1 MADRFPL
8 IVNEVSR
15 KIEEIVAGDK
25 LELTGNGIII
35 SGDAGAGKYLKSDGS
50 TVFWEAPGDVYLDQ
64 SQTVTNKTFESCVI
78 NGNVNTI
85 ANIPNTAL
93 VNSGITING
102 ATIALGGV
110 ITTPNDDT
118 KFSISAIDGIDAT
131 EKNIRLTGTDGTT
144 TSDVIL
150 KQGTNVTLTR
160 NQNEI
165 VITSS
170 YVDTDTITSIQAA
183 SGGAAQTGIIS
194 IAGTGSTTVSQDIST
209 KTITINSSYVDT
221 VTRLRSG
228 TGNVFNSGDFT
239 FLQGGATTLAQSVDG
254 NGDPTITI
262 SSSDTVTRIK
272 GGGTGTLTS
281 GDITISGG
289 TNTTVSQAGSTVTI
303 DSTDTNTVTKVA
315 ANSEPLGSGD
325 FRIIP
330 AGATSISTAVNNG
343 VKEITIS
350 SVNTDSGAAATAS
363 LGVQKVGNDFR
374 LKNGGNLTGNTL
386 VKWDSGNN
394 QLANSLIS
402 DNGSAVTVGGDLVV
416 TGTQTILETATL
428 IVEDNQIE
436 LRKGN
441 SLTGADGGV
450 QVNRTTDAQGSVITY
465 QALQWYESGGYW
477 RAWDGSVEKRFVTEN
492 DTQTLTNKT
501 LSSPILSAPT
511 LGAATATSIN
521 GLEITSTA
529 SATLDLAANKTL
541 DVNRDLVL
549 TSDDNANAVNI
560 NFRNGGDVAF
570 KSDTLASFSSTT
582 STQLRGLIS
591 DTTGTSKLVFQTSPF
606 IETSIQTGSSTFGL
620 LNATATTIN
629 FAGAATA
636 INIGSSTG
644 TTTIAHDTV
653 LSKDLTVGT
662 TSSDTIL
669 LNGTVNIENADLSIR
684 GLATDPIRV
693 GRGNGAVAS
702 NTGVGTRVLNS
713 ASSAAFNTAFGFE
726 SLFTANSGSS
736 NTAVGYYALRST
748 GTGDDNTAVGSNSML
763 GNLGGEKNT
772 ALGCQSLASATE
784 SDANI
789 AIGHYAGY
797 GQIAGTG
804 NVIIGP
810 ADDENSTNVTYV
822 LPSSG
827 GSRQLIIGSGT
838 VAWIRGDSTGKV
850 TIENNAEVGGDL
862 LLKGSLTVDGTTT
875 TVNTNILSVD
885 DKEIN
890 LGDVIAQTFTAAC
903 TNGSNTISNV
913 FPTSELIPGL
923 EVVSST
929 AGISVPI
936 GTVISTITG
945 NVITLSNSVTGAG
958 NATFTTQGADDSSAN
973 GGGIRLKGDTDKR
986 IFYDNSRTD
995 KYWVMTE
1002 NLELGFNKKFVIN
1015 NQLVLDTTTLG
1026 GTVLNSS
1033 LTSVGTLNGL
1043 AVDGAISLGGVV
1055 TEKVFNS
1062 YSTSLGASAGTLT
1075 VNIAGAN
1082 TLLGTPTSNAITTWA
1097 FTGVGLS
1104 NGQSK
1109 TLTLVLDAN
1118 TAATY
1123 GDACTVDGVAISTG
1137 VQWSGGS
1144 PPVATSNTDI
1154 LTFVLIRD
1162 NSGVTKVF
1170 GQGNTDFS

>member
-50 TVFWEAPGDVYLDQ
+50 TVFWESPGDVYLTQ
-64 SQTVTNKTFESCVI
+64 SQTVTNKTFEQCVI
-78 NGNVNTI
+78 NGNDNTV
-85 ANIPNTAL
+85 ANLPNTAL

-118 KFSISAIDGIDAT
+118 KFSLSAVDGIDAT
-131 EKNIRLTGTDGTT
+131 EKNIRITGTDTS

-150 KQGTNVTLTR
+150 KQGNNVTLTR

-170 YVDTDTITSIQAA
+170 YVDTDTVTSIQAA
-183 SGGAAQTGIIS
+183 SGGAAQTGVIS
-194 IAGTGSTTVSQDIST
+194 IAGTGSTIVSQDTST

-221 VTRLRSG
+221 ITRLRAG

-254 NGDPTITI
+254 NGDPTITV
-262 SSSDTVTRIK
+262 SSTDTVTRIK
-272 GGGTGTLTS
+272 GGGAGTLTS
-281 GDITISGG
+281 GDITITGG
-289 TNTTVSQAGSTVTI
+289 ANTTVSQAGTTVTVE
-303 DSTDTNTVTKVA
+303 STDTNTVTQVA
-315 ANSEPLGSGD
+315 ANSEALNSGD
-325 FRIIP
+325 FRILP

-363 LGVQKVGNDFR
+363 LGIQKSNNDFR

-394 QLANSLIS
+394 QLANSLVS
-402 DNGSAVTVGGDLVV
+402 DNGSAVTIGGDLVV

-436 LRKGN
+436 LRKGQ

-450 QVNRTTDAQGSVITY
+450 QVNRTTDTQGSVITY
-465 QALQWYESGGYW
+465 NALQWYESGAYW
-477 RAWDGSVEKRFVTEN
+477 RSWDGSVEKRFVTET

-529 SATLDLAANKTL
+529 SAVLDIAADKTL
-541 DVNRDLVL
+541 DVNRDIVL
-549 TSDDNANAVNI
+549 TSDDNANAVNV
-560 NFRNGGDVAF
+560 NFRNGGDVAY

-582 STQLRGLIS
+582 STQVRGLVS
-591 DTTGTSKLVFQTSPF
+591 DTTGTGKLVFQTSPF
-606 IETSIQTGSSTFGL
+606 IETAIQTGSATFGL
-620 LNATATTIN
+620 INATATTIN

-636 INIGSSTG
+636 INIGASTG
-644 TTTIAHDTV
+644 TTTIAHDVV
-653 LSKDLTVGT
+653 LSKDLTVGG
-662 TSSDTIL
+662 TSADTIL

-684 GLATDPIRV
+684 GTATDPMRI
-693 GRGNGAVAS
+693 GRGNGAVSS

-713 ASSAAFNTAFGFE
+713 ASSAAFNTGFGFE
-726 SLFTANSGSS
+726 TLFTANSGSR

-748 GTGDDNTAVGSNSML
+748 GTGDDNVAVGSNAML

-772 ALGCQSLASATE
+772 AIGCQSFASAN
-784 SDANI
+784 AGVGNL
-789 AIGHYAGY
+789 AIGHYDGY

-810 ADDENSTNVTYV
+810 ADDENSTNATYV

-827 GSRQLIIGSGT
+827 GSRQLVIGSGT

-885 DKEIN
+885 DKEIT

-903 TNGSNTISNV
+903 TNGSNTISAV
-913 FPTSELIPGL
+913 FPTAELIPGL

-929 AGISVPI
+929 AGISVPG

-945 NVITLSNSVTGAG
+945 DIITLSNSVTGAG
-958 NATFTTQGADDSSAN
+958 TATFTTQGADNSSADQ
-973 GGGIRLKGDTDKR
+973 GGIRLKGTTDKR
-986 IFYDNSRTD
+986 IYYDNSRAD

-1002 NLELGFNKKFVIN
+1002 NLELAFNKKLVIN
-1015 NQLVLDTTTLG
+1015 NQLALSTTTLG
-1026 GTVLNSS
+1026 STVINSS
-1033 LTSVGTLNGL
+1033 LTSVGTLTGL
-1043 AVDGAISLGGVV
+1043 TVDGAISLGGVV

-1097 FTGVGLS
+1097 FTGVGLT

>member
-50 TVFWEAPGDVYLDQ
+50 TVFWESPGDVYLTQ
-64 SQTVTNKTFESCVI
+64 SQTVTNKTFEQCVI
-78 NGNVNTI
+78 NGNDNTV
-85 ANIPNTAL
+85 ANLPNTAL

-110 ITTPNDDT
+110 VTTPNDDT
-118 KFSISAIDGIDAT
+118 KFSLSAVDGIDAT
-131 EKNIRLTGTDGTT
+131 EKNIRITGTDSSS
-144 TSDVIL
+144 SDVIL
-150 KQGTNVTLTR
+150 KQGNNVTLTR
-160 NQNEI
+160 NSNEI

-170 YVDTDTITSIQAA
+170 YVDTDTVTSIQAA
-183 SGGAAQTGIIS
+183 SGGAAQTGVIS
-194 IAGTGSTTVSQDIST
+194 IAGTGSTIVSQDTST

-221 VTRLRSG
+221 VTRLRAG

-254 NGDPTITI
+254 NGDPTITV
-262 SSSDTVTRIK
+262 SSTDTVTRIK
-272 GGGTGTLTS
+272 GGGAGTLTS
-281 GDITISGG
+281 GDITITGG
-289 TNTTVSQAGSTVTI
+289 ANTTVSQAGNTVTVE
-303 DSTDTNTVTKVA
+303 STDTNTVTQVA
-315 ANSEPLGSGD
+315 ANSEALNSGD
-325 FRIIP
+325 FRILP

-363 LGVQKVGNDFR
+363 LGIQKSNNDFR

-394 QLANSLIS
+394 QLANSLVS
-402 DNGSAVTVGGDLVV
+402 DNGSAVTIGGDLVV

-436 LRKGN
+436 LRKGQ

-450 QVNRTTDAQGSVITY
+450 QVNRTTDTQGSVITY
-465 QALQWYESGGYW
+465 NALQWYESGAYW
-477 RAWDGSVEKRFVTEN
+477 RSWDGSVEKRFVTET

-529 SATLDLAANKTL
+529 SAVLDIAADKTL
-541 DVNRDLVL
+541 DVNRDIVL
-549 TSDDNANAVNI
+549 TSDDNANAVNV
-560 NFRNGGDVAF
+560 NFRNGGDVAY

-582 STQLRGLIS
+582 STQVRGLVS
-591 DTTGTSKLVFQTSPF
+591 DTTGTGKLVFQTSPF
-606 IETSIQTGSSTFGL
+606 IETAIQTGSATFGL
-620 LNATATTIN
+620 VNATATTIN

-636 INIGSSTG
+636 INIGASTG
-644 TTTIAHDTV
+644 TTTIAHDVV
-653 LSKDLTVGT
+653 LSKDLTVGG
-662 TSSDTIL
+662 TSADTIL

-684 GLATDPIRV
+684 GTSNDPMRI
-693 GRGNGAVAS
+693 GRGNGAIAS

-713 ASSAAFNTAFGFE
+713 AGSAAFNTGFGFE
-726 SLFTANSGSS
+726 TLFTANSGSR

-748 GTGDDNTAVGSNSML
+748 GTGDDNVAVGSNAML

-772 ALGCQSLASATE
+772 AIGCQSFASAN
-784 SDANI
+784 AGVGNL

-810 ADDENSTNVTYV
+810 ADDENSTNATYV

-827 GSRQLIIGSGT
+827 GSRQLVIGSGT

-885 DKEIN
+885 DKEIT

-903 TNGSNTISNV
+903 TNGSNTISAV
-913 FPTSELIPGL
+913 FPTAELIPGL

-929 AGISVPI
+929 AGISVPG

-945 NVITLSNSVTGAG
+945 DIITLSNSVTGAG
-958 NATFTTQGADDSSAN
+958 TATFTTQGADNSSADQ
-973 GGGIRLKGDTDKR
+973 GGIRLKGTTDKR
-986 IFYDNSRTD
+986 IYYDNSRAD

-1002 NLELGFNKKFVIN
+1002 NLELAFNKKLVIN
-1015 NQLVLDTTTLG
+1015 NQLALSTTTLG
-1026 GTVLNSS
+1026 STIVNSS
-1033 LTSVGTLNGL
+1033 LTSVGTLTGL
-1043 AVDGAISLGGVV
+1043 TVDGAISLGGVV

-1097 FTGVGLS
+1097 FTGVGLT

>member
-50 TVFWEAPGDVYLDQ
+50 TVFWESPGDVYLTQ
-64 SQTVTNKTFESCVI
+64 SQTVTNKTFEQCVI
-78 NGNVNTI
+78 NGNDNTV
-85 ANIPNTAL
+85 ANLPNTAL

-110 ITTPNDDT
+110 VTTPNDDT
-118 KFSISAIDGIDAT
+118 KFSLSAVDGIDAT
-131 EKNIRLTGTDGTT
+131 EKNIRITGTD
-144 TSDVIL
+144 SSKFDVIL
-150 KQGTNVTLTR
+150 KQGNNVTLTR
-160 NQNEI
+160 NSNEI

-170 YVDTDTITSIQAA
+170 YVDTDTVTSIQLPVVV
-183 SGGAAQTGIIS
+183 QRKQ
-194 IAGTGSTTVSQDIST
+194 VSLVLLELDQQLYLKIHQQ

-221 VTRLRSG
+221 VTRLRAG

-254 NGDPTITI
+254 NGDPTITV
-262 SSSDTVTRIK
+262 SSTDTVTRIK
-272 GGGTGTLTS
+272 GGGAGTLTS
-281 GDITISGG
+281 GDITITGG
-289 TNTTVSQAGSTVTI
+289 ANTTVSQAGNTVTVE
-303 DSTDTNTVTKVA
+303 STDTNTVTQVA
-315 ANSEPLGSGD
+315 ANSEALNSGD
-325 FRIIP
+325 FRILP

-363 LGVQKVGNDFR
+363 LGIQKSNNDFR

-394 QLANSLIS
+394 QLANSLVS
-402 DNGSAVTVGGDLVV
+402 DNGSAVTIGGDLVV

-436 LRKGN
+436 LRKGQ

-450 QVNRTTDAQGSVITY
+450 QVNRTTDTQGSVITY
-465 QALQWYESGGYW
+465 NALQWYESGAYW
-477 RAWDGSVEKRFVTEN
+477 RSWDGSVEKRFVTET

-529 SATLDLAANKTL
+529 SAVLDIAADKTL
-541 DVNRDLVL
+541 DVNRDIVL
-549 TSDDNANAVNI
+549 TSDDNANAVNV
-560 NFRNGGDVAF
+560 NFRNGGDVAY

-582 STQLRGLIS
+582 STQVRGLVS
-591 DTTGTSKLVFQTSPF
+591 DTTGTGKLVFQTSPF
-606 IETSIQTGSSTFGL
+606 IETAIQTGSATFGL

-636 INIGSSTG
+636 INIGASTG
-644 TTTIAHDTV
+644 TTTIAHDVV
-653 LSKDLTVGT
+653 LSKDLTVGA
-662 TSSDTIL
+662 TSADTVL

-684 GLATDPIRV
+684 GTSNDPMRI
-693 GRGNGAVAS
+693 GRGNGATAS

-713 ASSAAFNTAFGFE
+713 AGSAAFNTGFGFE
-726 SLFTANSGSS
+726 TLFTANSGSR

-748 GTGDDNTAVGSNSML
+748 GTGDDNVAVGSNSML

-772 ALGCQSLASATE
+772 AIGCQSFASAN
-784 SDANI
+784 AGVGNL

-810 ADDENSTNVTYV
+810 ADDENSTNATYV

-827 GSRQLIIGSGT
+827 GSRQLVIGSGT

-850 TIENNAEVGGDL
+850 SIENNAEVGGDL

-885 DKEIN
+885 DKEIT

-903 TNGSNTISNV
+903 TNGSNTISAV
-913 FPTSELIPGL
+913 FPTAELIPGL

-929 AGISVPI
+929 AGISVPG

-945 NVITLSNSVTGAG
+945 DIITLSNSVTGAG
-958 NATFTTQGADDSSAN
+958 TATFTTQGADNSSADQ
-973 GGGIRLKGDTDKR
+973 GGIRLK
-986 IFYDNSRTD
+986 
-995 KYWVMTE
+995 
-1002 NLELGFNKKFVIN
+1002 ELQTREF
-1015 NQLVLDTTTLG
+1015 
-1026 GTVLNSS
+1026 
-1033 LTSVGTLNGL
+1033 
-1043 AVDGAISLGGVV
+1043 
-1055 TEKVFNS
+1055 
-1062 YSTSLGASAGTLT
+1062 
-1075 VNIAGAN
+1075 
-1082 TLLGTPTSNAITTWA
+1082 ITIT
-1097 FTGVGLS
+1097 
-1104 NGQSK
+1104 QE
-1109 TLTLVLDAN
+1109 
-1118 TAATY
+1118 
-1123 GDACTVDGVAISTG
+1123 
-1137 VQWSGGS
+1137 
-1144 PPVATSNTDI
+1144 
-1154 LTFVLIRD
+1154 R
-1162 NSGVTKVF
+1162 
-1170 GQGNTDFS
+1170 

>member
-50 TVFWEAPGDVYLDQ
+50 TVFWESPGDVYLTQ
-64 SQTVTNKTFESCVI
+64 SQTVTNKTFEQCVI
-78 NGNVNTI
+78 NGNDNTV
-85 ANIPNTAL
+85 ANLPNTAL

-118 KFSISAIDGIDAT
+118 KFSLSAVDGIDAT
-131 EKNIRLTGTDGTT
+131 EKNIRITGTDTS

-150 KQGTNVTLTR
+150 KQGNNVTLTR

-170 YVDTDTITSIQAA
+170 YVDTDTVTSIQAA
-183 SGGAAQTGIIS
+183 SGGAAQTGVIS
-194 IAGTGSTTVSQDIST
+194 IAGTGSTIVSQDTST

-221 VTRLRSG
+221 ITRLRAG

-254 NGDPTITI
+254 NGDPTITV
-262 SSSDTVTRIK
+262 SSTDTVTRIK
-272 GGGTGTLTS
+272 GGGAGTLTS
-281 GDITISGG
+281 GDITITGG
-289 TNTTVSQAGSTVTI
+289 ANTTVSQAGTTVTVE
-303 DSTDTNTVTKVA
+303 STDTNTVTQVA
-315 ANSEPLGSGD
+315 ANSEALNSGD
-325 FRIIP
+325 FRILP

-363 LGVQKVGNDFR
+363 LGIQKSNNDFR

-394 QLANSLIS
+394 QLANSLVS
-402 DNGSAVTVGGDLVV
+402 DNGSAVTIGGDLVV

-436 LRKGN
+436 LRKGQ

-450 QVNRTTDAQGSVITY
+450 QVNRTTDTQGSVITY
-465 QALQWYESGGYW
+465 NALQWYESGAYW
-477 RAWDGSVEKRFVTEN
+477 RSWDGSVEKRFVTET

-529 SATLDLAANKTL
+529 SAVLDIAADKTL
-541 DVNRDLVL
+541 DVNRDIVL
-549 TSDDNANAVNI
+549 TSDDNANAVNV
-560 NFRNGGDVAF
+560 NFRNGGDVAY

-582 STQLRGLIS
+582 STQVRGLVS
-591 DTTGTSKLVFQTSPF
+591 DTTGTGKLVFQTSPF
-606 IETSIQTGSSTFGL
+606 IETAIQTGSATFGL
-620 LNATATTIN
+620 INATATTIN

-636 INIGSSTG
+636 INIGASTG
-644 TTTIAHDTV
+644 TTTIAHDVV
-653 LSKDLTVGT
+653 LSKDLTVGG
-662 TSSDTIL
+662 TSADTIL

-684 GLATDPIRV
+684 GTATDPMRI
-693 GRGNGAVAS
+693 GRGNGAVSS

-713 ASSAAFNTAFGFE
+713 ASSAAFNTGFGFE
-726 SLFTANSGSS
+726 TLFTANSGSR

-748 GTGDDNTAVGSNSML
+748 GTGDDNVAVGSNAML

-772 ALGCQSLASATE
+772 AIGCQSFASAN
-784 SDANI
+784 AGVGNL

-810 ADDENSTNVTYV
+810 ADDENSTNATYV

-827 GSRQLIIGSGT
+827 GSRQLVIGSGT

-885 DKEIN
+885 DKEIT

-903 TNGSNTISNV
+903 TNGSNTISAV
-913 FPTSELIPGL
+913 FPTAELIPGL

-929 AGISVPI
+929 AGISVPG

-945 NVITLSNSVTGAG
+945 DIITLSNSVTGAG
-958 NATFTTQGADDSSAN
+958 TATFTTQGADNSSADQ
-973 GGGIRLKGDTDKR
+973 GGIRLKGTTDKR
-986 IFYDNSRTD
+986 IYYDNSRAD

-1002 NLELGFNKKFVIN
+1002 NLELAFNKKLVIN
-1015 NQLVLDTTTLG
+1015 NQLALSTTTLG
-1026 GTVLNSS
+1026 STVINSS
-1033 LTSVGTLNGL
+1033 LTSVGTLTGL
-1043 AVDGAISLGGVV
+1043 TVDGAISLGGVV

-1062 YSTSLGASAGTLT
+1062 YNTSLSPSAGTLT

-1097 FTGVGLS
+1097 FTGVGLT

>member
-50 TVFWEAPGDVYLDQ
+50 TVFWESPGDVYLTQ
-64 SQTVTNKTFESCVI
+64 SQTVTNKTFEQCVI
-78 NGNVNTI
+78 NGNDNTV
-85 ANIPNTAL
+85 ANLPNTAL

-110 ITTPNDDT
+110 VTTPNDDT
-118 KFSISAIDGIDAT
+118 KFSLSAVDGIDAT
-131 EKNIRLTGTDGTT
+131 EKNIRITGTDSSS
-144 TSDVIL
+144 SDVIL
-150 KQGTNVTLTR
+150 KQGNNVTLTR

-170 YVDTDTITSIQAA
+170 YVDTDTVTSIQAA
-183 SGGAAQTGIIS
+183 SGGAAQTGVIS
-194 IAGTGSTTVSQDIST
+194 IAGTGSTIVSQDTST

-221 VTRLRSG
+221 ITRLRAG

-254 NGDPTITI
+254 NGDPTITV
-262 SSSDTVTRIK
+262 SSTDTVTRIK
-272 GGGTGTLTS
+272 GGGAGTLTS
-281 GDITISGG
+281 GDITITGG
-289 TNTTVSQAGSTVTI
+289 TNTTVSQAGTTVTVE
-303 DSTDTNTVTKVA
+303 STDTNTVTQVA
-315 ANSEPLGSGD
+315 ANSEALNSGD
-325 FRIIP
+325 FRILP

-363 LGVQKVGNDFR
+363 LGIQKSNNDFR

-394 QLANSLIS
+394 QLANSLVS
-402 DNGSAVTVGGDLVV
+402 DNGSAVTIGGDLVV

-436 LRKGN
+436 LRKGQ

-450 QVNRTTDAQGSVITY
+450 QVNRTTDTQGSVITY
-465 QALQWYESGGYW
+465 NALQWYESGAYW
-477 RAWDGSVEKRFVTEN
+477 RSWDGSVEKRFVTET

-529 SATLDLAANKTL
+529 SAVLDIAADKTL
-541 DVNRDLVL
+541 DVNRDIVL
-549 TSDDNANAVNI
+549 TSDDNANAVNV
-560 NFRNGGDVAF
+560 NFRNGGDVAY

-582 STQLRGLIS
+582 STQVRGLVS
-591 DTTGTSKLVFQTSPF
+591 DTTGTGKLVFQTSPF
-606 IETSIQTGSSTFGL
+606 IETAIQTGSATFGL

-636 INIGSSTG
+636 INIGASTG
-644 TTTIAHDTV
+644 TTTIAHDVV
-653 LSKDLTVGT
+653 LSKDLTVGG
-662 TSSDTIL
+662 TSADTIL

-684 GLATDPIRV
+684 GTSNDPMRI
-693 GRGNGAVAS
+693 GRGNGAIAS

-713 ASSAAFNTAFGFE
+713 AGSAAFNTGFGFE
-726 SLFTANSGSS
+726 TLFTANSGSR

-748 GTGDDNTAVGSNSML
+748 GTGDDNVAVGSNSML

-772 ALGCQSLASATE
+772 AIGCQSFASAN
-784 SDANI
+784 AGVGNL

-810 ADDENSTNVTYV
+810 ADDENSTNATYV

-827 GSRQLIIGSGT
+827 GSRQLVIGSGT

-885 DKEIN
+885 DKEIT

-903 TNGSNTISNV
+903 TNGSNTISAV
-913 FPTSELIPGL
+913 FPTAELIPGL

-929 AGISVPI
+929 AGISVPG

-945 NVITLSNSVTGAG
+945 DIITLSNSVTGAG
-958 NATFTTQGADDSSAN
+958 TATFTTQGADNSSADQ
-973 GGGIRLKGDTDKR
+973 GGIRLKGTTDKR
-986 IFYDNSRTD
+986 IYYDNSRAD

-1002 NLELGFNKKFVIN
+1002 NLELAFNKKLVIN
-1015 NQLVLDTTTLG
+1015 NQLALSTTTLG
-1026 GTVLNSS
+1026 STVVNSS
-1033 LTSVGTLNGL
+1033 LTSVGTLTGL
-1043 AVDGAISLGGVV
+1043 TVDGAISLGGVV

-1097 FTGVGLS
+1097 FTGVGLT

>member
-50 TVFWEAPGDVYLDQ
+50 TVFWESPGDVYLTQ
-64 SQTVTNKTFESCVI
+64 SQTVTNKTFEQCVI
-78 NGNVNTI
+78 NGNNNTV

-102 ATIALGGV
+102 ATIALGGLV
-110 ITTPNDDT
+110 TTPNDDT
-118 KFSISAIDGIDAT
+118 KFSLSAVDGIDAT
-131 EKNIRLTGTDGTT
+131 EKNIRITGTDSSS
-144 TSDVIL
+144 SDVIL
-150 KQGTNVTLTR
+150 KQGNNVTLTR
-160 NQNEI
+160 NSNEI

-170 YVDTDTITSIQAA
+170 YVDTDTVTSIQAA

-194 IAGTGSTTVSQDIST
+194 IAGTGSTIVSQDTST

-254 NGDPTITI
+254 NGDPTITV
-262 SSSDTVTRIK
+262 SSTDTVTRIK
-272 GGGTGTLTS
+272 GGGAGTLTS
-281 GDITISGG
+281 GDITITGG
-289 TNTTVSQAGSTVTI
+289 TNTTVSQVGTTVTV
-303 DSTDTNTVTKVA
+303 DSTDTNTVTQVA
-315 ANSEPLGSGD
+315 ANSEALNSGD
-325 FRIIP
+325 FRILP

-363 LGVQKVGNDFR
+363 LGIQKTGNDFR

-394 QLANSLIS
+394 QLANSLVS
-402 DNGSAVTVGGDLVV
+402 DNGSAVTIGGDLVV

-436 LRKGN
+436 LRKGQ

-450 QVNRTTDAQGSVITY
+450 QVNRTTDTQGSVITY
-465 QALQWYESGGYW
+465 NALQWYESGAYW
-477 RAWDGSVEKRFVTEN
+477 RSWDGSVEKRFVTET

-529 SATLDLAANKTL
+529 SAVLDIAADKTL
-541 DVNRDLVL
+541 DVNRDIVL
-549 TSDDNANAVNI
+549 TSDDNANAVNV
-560 NFRNGGDVAF
+560 NFRNGGDVAY

-582 STQLRGLIS
+582 STQVRGLVS
-591 DTTGTSKLVFQTSPF
+591 DTTGTGKLVFQTSPF
-606 IETSIQTGSSTFGL
+606 IETAIQTGSATFGL
-620 LNATATTIN
+620 INATATTIN
-629 FAGAATA
+629 FGGAATA
-636 INIGSSTG
+636 INMGASTG
-644 TTTIAHDTV
+644 TTTIAHDVV
-653 LSKDLTVGT
+653 LSKDLTVGG
-662 TSSDTIL
+662 TSADTIL

-684 GLATDPIRV
+684 GTATDPMRI

-713 ASSAAFNTAFGFE
+713 ASSAAFNTGFGFE
-726 SLFTANSGSS
+726 TLFTANSGSR

-748 GTGDDNTAVGSNSML
+748 GTGDDNVAVGSNSML

-772 ALGCQSLASATE
+772 AIGCQSFASAN
-784 SDANI
+784 AGVGNL

-810 ADDENSTNVTYV
+810 ADDENSTNATYV

-827 GSRQLIIGSGT
+827 GSRQLVIGSGT

-850 TIENNAEVGGDL
+850 SIENNAEVGGDL

-885 DKEIN
+885 DKEIT

-903 TNGSNTISNV
+903 TNGSNTISAV
-913 FPTSELIPGL
+913 FPTAELIPGL

-929 AGISVPI
+929 AGISVPG

-945 NVITLSNSVTGAG
+945 DIITLSNSVTGAG
-958 NATFTTQGADDSSAN
+958 TATFTTQGADNSSADQ
-973 GGGIRLKGDTDKR
+973 GGIRLKGTTDKR
-986 IFYDNSRTD
+986 IYYDNSRAD

-1002 NLELGFNKKFVIN
+1002 NLELAFGKKLVIN
-1015 NQLVLDTTTLG
+1015 NQLALSTTTLG
-1026 GTVLNSS
+1026 STVVNSS
-1033 LTSVGTLNGL
+1033 LTSVGTLTGL
-1043 AVDGAISLGGVV
+1043 TVDGSISLGGVV

-1097 FTGVGLS
+1097 FTGVGLT

-1123 GDACTVDGVAISTG
+1123 GDACTCLLYT
-1137 VQWSGGS
+1137 S
-1144 PPVATSNTDI
+1144 PSP
-1154 LTFVLIRD
+1154 RD
-1162 NSGVTKVF
+1162 VEESRLAACA
-1170 GQGNTDFS
+1170 

>member
-50 TVFWEAPGDVYLDQ
+50 TVFWESPGDVYLTQ
-64 SQTVTNKTFESCVI
+64 SQTVTNKTFEQCVI
-78 NGNVNTI
+78 NGNDNTV
-85 ANIPNTAL
+85 ANLPNTAL

-118 KFSISAIDGIDAT
+118 KFSLSAVDGIDAT
-131 EKNIRLTGTDGTT
+131 EKNIRITGTDSSS
-144 TSDVIL
+144 SDVIL
-150 KQGTNVTLTR
+150 KQGNNVTLTR
-160 NQNEI
+160 NSNEI

-170 YVDTDTITSIQAA
+170 YVDTDTVTSIQAA
-183 SGGAAQTGIIS
+183 SGGAAQTGVIS
-194 IAGTGSTTVSQDIST
+194 IAGTGSTIVSQDTST

-221 VTRLRSG
+221 ITRLRAG

-254 NGDPTITI
+254 NGDPTITV
-262 SSSDTVTRIK
+262 SSTDTVTRIK
-272 GGGTGTLTS
+272 GGGAGTLTS
-281 GDITISGG
+281 GDITITGG
-289 TNTTVSQAGSTVTI
+289 ANTTVSQAGTTVTVE
-303 DSTDTNTVTKVA
+303 STDTNTVTQVA
-315 ANSEPLGSGD
+315 ANSEALNSGD
-325 FRIIP
+325 FRILP

-363 LGVQKVGNDFR
+363 LGIQKSNNDFR

-394 QLANSLIS
+394 QLANSLVS
-402 DNGSAVTVGGDLVV
+402 DNGSAVTIGGDLVV

-436 LRKGN
+436 LRKGQ

-450 QVNRTTDAQGSVITY
+450 QVNRTTDTQGSVITY
-465 QALQWYESGGYW
+465 NALQWYESGAYW
-477 RAWDGSVEKRFVTEN
+477 RSWDGSVEKRFVTET

-529 SATLDLAANKTL
+529 SAVLDIAANKTL
-541 DVNRDLVL
+541 DVNRDIVL
-549 TSDDNANAVNI
+549 TSDDNANAVNV
-560 NFRNGGDVAF
+560 NFRNGGDVAY

-582 STQLRGLIS
+582 STQVRGLVS
-591 DTTGTSKLVFQTSPF
+591 DTTGTGKLVFQTSPF
-606 IETSIQTGSSTFGL
+606 IETAIQTGSATFGL

-636 INIGSSTG
+636 INIGASTG
-644 TTTIAHDTV
+644 TTTIAHDVV
-653 LSKDLTVGT
+653 LSKDLTVGA
-662 TSSDTIL
+662 TSADTVL

-684 GLATDPIRV
+684 GTSNDPMRI
-693 GRGNGAVAS
+693 GRGNGATAS

-713 ASSAAFNTAFGFE
+713 AGSAAFNTGFGFE
-726 SLFTANSGSS
+726 TLFTANSGSR

-748 GTGDDNTAVGSNSML
+748 GTGDDNVAVGSNSML

-772 ALGCQSLASATE
+772 AIGCQSFASAN
-784 SDANI
+784 AGVGNL

-810 ADDENSTNVTYV
+810 ADDENSTNATYV

-827 GSRQLIIGSGT
+827 GSRQLVIGSGT

-850 TIENNAEVGGDL
+850 SIENNAEVGGDL

-885 DKEIN
+885 DKEIT

-903 TNGSNTISNV
+903 TNGSNTISAV
-913 FPTSELIPGL
+913 FPTAELIPGL
-923 EVVSST
+923 EVISST
-929 AGISVPI
+929 AGISVPG

-945 NVITLSNSVTGAG
+945 DIITLSNSVTGAG
-958 NATFTTQGADDSSAN
+958 TATFTTQGADNSSADQ
-973 GGGIRLKGDTDKR
+973 GGIRLKGTTDKR
-986 IFYDNSRTD
+986 IYYDNSRAD

-1002 NLELGFNKKFVIN
+1002 NLELAFNKKLVIN
-1015 NQLVLDTTTLG
+1015 NQLALSTTTLG
-1026 GTVLNSS
+1026 STVVNSS
-1033 LTSVGTLNGL
+1033 LTSVGTLTGL
-1043 AVDGAISLGGVV
+1043 TVDGSISLGGVV

-1097 FTGVGLS
+1097 FTGVGLT

>member
-50 TVFWEAPGDVYLDQ
+50 TVFWESPGDVYLTQ
-64 SQTVTNKTFESCVI
+64 SQTVTNKTFEQCVI
-78 NGNVNTI
+78 NGNDNTV
-85 ANIPNTAL
+85 ANLPNTAL

-110 ITTPNDDT
+110 VTTPNDDT
-118 KFSISAIDGIDAT
+118 KFSLSAVDGIDAT
-131 EKNIRLTGTDGTT
+131 EKNIRITGTDSSS
-144 TSDVIL
+144 SDVIL
-150 KQGTNVTLTR
+150 KQGNNVTLTR
-160 NQNEI
+160 NSNEI

-170 YVDTDTITSIQAA
+170 YVDTDTVTSIQAA
-183 SGGAAQTGIIS
+183 SGGAAQTGVIS
-194 IAGTGSTTVSQDIST
+194 IAGTGSTIVSQDTST

-221 VTRLRSG
+221 VTRLRAG

-254 NGDPTITI
+254 NGDPTITV
-262 SSSDTVTRIK
+262 SSTDTVTRIK
-272 GGGTGTLTS
+272 GGGAGTLTS
-281 GDITISGG
+281 GDITITGG
-289 TNTTVSQAGSTVTI
+289 ANTTVSQAGNTVTVE
-303 DSTDTNTVTKVA
+303 STDTNTVTQVA
-315 ANSEPLGSGD
+315 ANSEALNSGD
-325 FRIIP
+325 FRILP

-363 LGVQKVGNDFR
+363 LGIQKSNNDFR

-394 QLANSLIS
+394 QLANSLVS
-402 DNGSAVTVGGDLVV
+402 DNGSAVTIGGDLVV

-436 LRKGN
+436 LRKGQ

-450 QVNRTTDAQGSVITY
+450 QVNRTTDTQGSVITY
-465 QALQWYESGGYW
+465 NALQWYESGAYW
-477 RAWDGSVEKRFVTEN
+477 RSWDGSVEKRFVTET

-529 SATLDLAANKTL
+529 SAVLDIAADKTL
-541 DVNRDLVL
+541 DVNRDIVL
-549 TSDDNANAVNI
+549 TSDDNANAVNV
-560 NFRNGGDVAF
+560 NFRNGGDVAY

-582 STQLRGLIS
+582 STQVRGLVS
-591 DTTGTSKLVFQTSPF
+591 DTTGTGKLVFQTSPF
-606 IETSIQTGSSTFGL
+606 IETAIQTGSATFGL

-636 INIGSSTG
+636 INIGASTG
-644 TTTIAHDTV
+644 TTTIAHDVV
-653 LSKDLTVGT
+653 LSKDLTVGG
-662 TSSDTIL
+662 TSADTIL

-684 GLATDPIRV
+684 GTSNDPMRI
-693 GRGNGAVAS
+693 GRGNGAIAS

-713 ASSAAFNTAFGFE
+713 AGSAAFNTGLGFE
-726 SLFTANSGSS
+726 TLFTANSGSR

-748 GTGDDNTAVGSNSML
+748 GTGDDNVAVGSNAML

-772 ALGCQSLASATE
+772 AIGCQSFASAN
-784 SDANI
+784 AGVGNL

-810 ADDENSTNVTYV
+810 ADDENSTNATYV

-827 GSRQLIIGSGT
+827 GSRQLVIGSGT

-885 DKEIN
+885 DKEIT

-903 TNGSNTISNV
+903 TNGSNTISAV
-913 FPTSELIPGL
+913 FPTAELIPGL

-929 AGISVPI
+929 AGISVPG

-945 NVITLSNSVTGAG
+945 DIITLSNSVTGAG
-958 NATFTTQGADDSSAN
+958 TATFTTQGADNSSADQ
-973 GGGIRLKGDTDKR
+973 GGIRLKGTTDKR
-986 IFYDNSRTD
+986 IYYDNSRAD

-1002 NLELGFNKKFVIN
+1002 NLELAFNKKLVIN
-1015 NQLVLDTTTLG
+1015 NQLALSTTTLG
-1026 GTVLNSS
+1026 STIVNSS
-1033 LTSVGTLNGL
+1033 LTSVGTLTGL
-1043 AVDGAISLGGVV
+1043 TVDGAISLGGVV

-1097 FTGVGLS
+1097 FTGVGLT

>member
-50 TVFWEAPGDVYLDQ
+50 TVFWESPGDVYLTQ
-64 SQTVTNKTFESCVI
+64 SQTVTNKTFEQCVI
-78 NGNVNTI
+78 NGNDNTV
-85 ANIPNTAL
+85 ANLPNTAL

-110 ITTPNDDT
+110 VTTPNDDT
-118 KFSISAIDGIDAT
+118 KFSLSAVDGIDAT
-131 EKNIRLTGTDGTT
+131 EKNIRITGTDSSS
-144 TSDVIL
+144 SDVIL
-150 KQGTNVTLTR
+150 KQGNNVTLTR
-160 NQNEI
+160 NSNEI

-170 YVDTDTITSIQAA
+170 YVDTDTVTSIQAA
-183 SGGAAQTGIIS
+183 SGGAAQTGVIS
-194 IAGTGSTTVSQDIST
+194 IAGTGSTIVSQDTST

-221 VTRLRSG
+221 VTRLRAG

-254 NGDPTITI
+254 NGDPTITV
-262 SSSDTVTRIK
+262 SSTDTVTRIK
-272 GGGTGTLTS
+272 GGGAGTLTS
-281 GDITISGG
+281 GDITITGG
-289 TNTTVSQAGSTVTI
+289 ANTTVSQAGTTVTVE
-303 DSTDTNTVTKVA
+303 STDTNTVTQVA
-315 ANSEPLGSGD
+315 ANSEALNSGD
-325 FRIIP
+325 FRILP

-363 LGVQKVGNDFR
+363 LGIQKSNNDFR

-394 QLANSLIS
+394 QLANSLVS
-402 DNGSAVTVGGDLVV
+402 DNGSAVTIGGDLVV

-436 LRKGN
+436 LRKGQ

-450 QVNRTTDAQGSVITY
+450 QVNRTTDTQGSVITY
-465 QALQWYESGGYW
+465 NALQWYESGAYW
-477 RAWDGSVEKRFVTEN
+477 RSWDGSVEKRFVTET

-529 SATLDLAANKTL
+529 SAVLDIAANKTL
-541 DVNRDLVL
+541 DVNRDIVL
-549 TSDDNANAVNI
+549 TSDDNANAVNV
-560 NFRNGGDVAF
+560 NFRNGGDVAY

-582 STQLRGLIS
+582 STQVRGLVS
-591 DTTGTSKLVFQTSPF
+591 DTTGTGKLVFQTSPF
-606 IETSIQTGSSTFGL
+606 IETAIQTGSATFGL

-636 INIGSSTG
+636 INIGASTG
-644 TTTIAHDTV
+644 TTTIAHDVV
-653 LSKDLTVGT
+653 LSKDLTVGA
-662 TSSDTIL
+662 TSADTVL

-684 GLATDPIRV
+684 GTSNDPMRI
-693 GRGNGAVAS
+693 GRGNGATAS

-713 ASSAAFNTAFGFE
+713 AGSAAFNTGFGFE
-726 SLFTANSGSS
+726 TLFTANSGSR

-748 GTGDDNTAVGSNSML
+748 GTGDDNVAVGSNSML

-772 ALGCQSLASATE
+772 AIGCQSFASAN
-784 SDANI
+784 AGVGNL

-810 ADDENSTNVTYV
+810 ADDENSTNATYV

-827 GSRQLIIGSGT
+827 GSRQLVIGSGT

-850 TIENNAEVGGDL
+850 SIENNAEVGGDL

-885 DKEIN
+885 DKEIT

-903 TNGSNTISNV
+903 TNGSNTISAV
-913 FPTSELIPGL
+913 FPTAELIPGL

-929 AGISVPI
+929 AGISVPG

-945 NVITLSNSVTGAG
+945 DIITLSNSVTGAG
-958 NATFTTQGADDSSAN
+958 TATFTTQGADNSSADQ
-973 GGGIRLKGDTDKR
+973 GGIRLKGTTDKR
-986 IFYDNSRTD
+986 IYYDNSRAD

-1002 NLELGFNKKFVIN
+1002 NLELAFNKKLVIN
-1015 NQLVLDTTTLG
+1015 NQLALSTTTLG
-1026 GTVLNSS
+1026 STVVNSS
-1033 LTSVGTLNGL
+1033 LTSVGTLTGL
-1043 AVDGAISLGGVV
+1043 TVDGAISLGGVV

-1097 FTGVGLS
+1097 FTGVGLT

>member
-50 TVFWEAPGDVYLDQ
+50 TVFWESPGDVYLTQ
-64 SQTVTNKTFESCVI
+64 SQTVTNKTFEQCVI
-78 NGNVNTI
+78 NGNDNTV
-85 ANIPNTAL
+85 ANLPNTAL

-102 ATIALGGV
+102 ATIALGGLV
-110 ITTPNDDT
+110 TTPNDDT
-118 KFSISAIDGIDAT
+118 KFSLSAVDGIDAT
-131 EKNIRLTGTDGTT
+131 EKNIRITGTDSSS
-144 TSDVIL
+144 SDVIL
-150 KQGTNVTLTR
+150 KQGNNVTLTR
-160 NQNEI
+160 NSNEI

-170 YVDTDTITSIQAA
+170 YVDTDTVTSIQAA
-183 SGGAAQTGIIS
+183 SGGAAQTGVIS
-194 IAGTGSTTVSQDIST
+194 IAGTGSTIVSQDTST

-254 NGDPTITI
+254 NGDPTITV
-262 SSSDTVTRIK
+262 SSTDTVTRIK
-272 GGGTGTLTS
+272 GGGAGTLTS
-281 GDITISGG
+281 GDITITGG
-289 TNTTVSQAGSTVTI
+289 TNTTVSQVGTTVTV
-303 DSTDTNTVTKVA
+303 DSTDTNTVTQVA
-315 ANSEPLGSGD
+315 ANSEALNSGD
-325 FRIIP
+325 FRILP

-350 SVNTDSGAAATAS
+350 SVNTDSGAAATGS
-363 LGVQKVGNDFR
+363 LGIQKVANDFR
-374 LKNGGNLTGNTL
+374 LKNGANLTGNTL

-394 QLANSLIS
+394 QLANSLVS
-402 DNGSAVTVGGDLVV
+402 DNGSAVTIGGDLVV

-436 LRKGN
+436 LRKGQ

-450 QVNRTTDAQGSVITY
+450 QVNRTTDTQGSVITY
-465 QALQWYESGGYW
+465 NALQWYESGAYW
-477 RAWDGSVEKRFVTEN
+477 RSWDGSVEKRFVTET

-529 SATLDLAANKTL
+529 SAVLDIAADKTL
-541 DVNRDLVL
+541 DVNRDIVL
-549 TSDDNANAVNI
+549 TSDDNANAVNV
-560 NFRNGGDVAF
+560 NFRNGGDVAY

-582 STQLRGLIS
+582 STQVRGLVS
-591 DTTGTSKLVFQTSPF
+591 DTTGTGKLVFQTSPF
-606 IETSIQTGSSTFGL
+606 IETAIQTGSATFGL
-620 LNATATTIN
+620 INATATTIN

-636 INIGSSTG
+636 INIGASTG
-644 TTTIAHDTV
+644 TTTIAHDVV
-653 LSKDLTVGT
+653 LSKDLTVGG
-662 TSSDTIL
+662 TSADTIL

-684 GLATDPIRV
+684 GTATDPMRI

-713 ASSAAFNTAFGFE
+713 ASSAAFNTGFGFE
-726 SLFTANSGSS
+726 TLFTANSGSR

-748 GTGDDNTAVGSNSML
+748 GTGDDNVAVGSNAML

-772 ALGCQSLASATE
+772 AIGCQSFASAN
-784 SDANI
+784 AGVGNL

-810 ADDENSTNVTYV
+810 ADDENSTNATYV

-827 GSRQLIIGSGT
+827 GSRQLVIGSGT
-838 VAWIRGDSTGKV
+838 VAWVRGDSTGKV

-885 DKEIN
+885 DKEIT

-903 TNGSNTISNV
+903 TNGSNTISAV
-913 FPTSELIPGL
+913 FPTAELIPGL

-929 AGISVPI
+929 AGISVPG

-945 NVITLSNSVTGAG
+945 DIITLSNSVTGAG
-958 NATFTTQGADDSSAN
+958 TATFTTQGADNSSADQ
-973 GGGIRLKGDTDKR
+973 GGIRLKGTTDKR
-986 IFYDNSRTD
+986 IYYDNSRAD

-1002 NLELGFNKKFVIN
+1002 NLELAFNKKLVIN
-1015 NQLVLDTTTLG
+1015 NQLALSTTTLG
-1026 GTVLNSS
+1026 STVINSS
-1033 LTSVGTLNGL
+1033 LTSVGTLTGL
-1043 AVDGAISLGGVV
+1043 TVDGAISLGGVV

-1097 FTGVGLS
+1097 FTGVGLT

>member
-50 TVFWEAPGDVYLDQ
+50 TVFWESPGDVYLTQ
-64 SQTVTNKTFESCVI
+64 SQTVTNKTFEQCVI
-78 NGNVNTI
+78 NGNDNTV
-85 ANIPNTAL
+85 ANLPNTAL

-110 ITTPNDDT
+110 VTTPNDDT
-118 KFSISAIDGIDAT
+118 KFSLSAVDGIDAT
-131 EKNIRLTGTDGTT
+131 EKNIRITGTDSSS
-144 TSDVIL
+144 SDVIL
-150 KQGTNVTLTR
+150 KQGNNVTLTR
-160 NQNEI
+160 NSNEI

-170 YVDTDTITSIQAA
+170 YVDTDTVTSIQAA
-183 SGGAAQTGIIS
+183 SGGAAQTGVIS
-194 IAGTGSTTVSQDIST
+194 IAGTGSTIVSQDTST

-221 VTRLRSG
+221 ITRLRAG

-254 NGDPTITI
+254 NGDPTITV
-262 SSSDTVTRIK
+262 SSTDTVTRIK
-272 GGGTGTLTS
+272 GGGAGTLTS
-281 GDITISGG
+281 GDITITGG
-289 TNTTVSQAGSTVTI
+289 ANTTVSQAGNTVTVE
-303 DSTDTNTVTKVA
+303 STDTNTVTQVA
-315 ANSEPLGSGD
+315 ANSEALNSGD
-325 FRIIP
+325 FRILP

-363 LGVQKVGNDFR
+363 LGIQKSNNDFR

-394 QLANSLIS
+394 QLANSLVS
-402 DNGSAVTVGGDLVV
+402 DNGSAVTIGGDLVV

-436 LRKGN
+436 LRKGQ

-450 QVNRTTDAQGSVITY
+450 QVNRTTDTQGSVITY
-465 QALQWYESGGYW
+465 NALQWYESGAYW
-477 RAWDGSVEKRFVTEN
+477 RSWDGSVEKRFVTET

-529 SATLDLAANKTL
+529 SAVLDIAANKTL
-541 DVNRDLVL
+541 DVNRDIVL
-549 TSDDNANAVNI
+549 TSDDNANAVNV
-560 NFRNGGDVAF
+560 NFRNGGDVAY

-582 STQLRGLIS
+582 STQVRGLVS
-591 DTTGTSKLVFQTSPF
+591 DTTGTGKLVFQTSPF
-606 IETSIQTGSSTFGL
+606 IETAIQTGSATFGL

-636 INIGSSTG
+636 INIGASTG
-644 TTTIAHDTV
+644 TTTIAHDVV
-653 LSKDLTVGT
+653 LSKDLTVGA
-662 TSSDTIL
+662 TSADTVL

-684 GLATDPIRV
+684 GTSTDPIRV

-713 ASSAAFNTAFGFE
+713 AGSAAFNTGFGFE
-726 SLFTANSGSS
+726 TLFTANSGSR

-748 GTGDDNTAVGSNSML
+748 GTGDDNVAVGSNSML

-772 ALGCQSLASATE
+772 AIGCQSFASAN
-784 SDANI
+784 AGVGNL

-810 ADDENSTNVTYV
+810 ADDENSTNATYV

-827 GSRQLIIGSGT
+827 GSRQLVIGSGT

-850 TIENNAEVGGDL
+850 SIENNAEVGGDL

-885 DKEIN
+885 DKEIT

-903 TNGSNTISNV
+903 TNGSNTISAV
-913 FPTSELIPGL
+913 FPTAELIPGL

-929 AGISVPI
+929 AGISVPG

-945 NVITLSNSVTGAG
+945 DIITLSNSVTGAG
-958 NATFTTQGADDSSAN
+958 TATFTTQGADNSSADQ
-973 GGGIRLKGDTDKR
+973 GGIRLKGTTDKR
-986 IFYDNSRTD
+986 IYYDNSRAD

-1002 NLELGFNKKFVIN
+1002 NLELAFNKKLVIN
-1015 NQLVLDTTTLG
+1015 NQLALSTTTLG
-1026 GTVLNSS
+1026 STVVNSS
-1033 LTSVGTLNGL
+1033 LTSVGTLTGL
-1043 AVDGAISLGGVV
+1043 TVDGAISLGGVV

-1097 FTGVGLS
+1097 FTGVGLT

>member
-50 TVFWEAPGDVYLDQ
+50 TVFWESPGDVYLTQ
-64 SQTVTNKTFESCVI
+64 SQTVTNKTFEQCVI
-78 NGNVNTI
+78 NGNDNTV
-85 ANIPNTAL
+85 ANLPNTAL

-118 KFSISAIDGIDAT
+118 KFSLSAVDGIDAT
-131 EKNIRLTGTDGTT
+131 EKNIRITGTDTS

-150 KQGTNVTLTR
+150 KQGNNVTLTR

-170 YVDTDTITSIQAA
+170 YVDTDTVTSIQAA
-183 SGGAAQTGIIS
+183 SGGAAQTGVIS
-194 IAGTGSTTVSQDIST
+194 IAGTGSTIVSQDTST

-221 VTRLRSG
+221 ITRLRAG

-254 NGDPTITI
+254 NGDPTITV
-262 SSSDTVTRIK
+262 SSTDTVTRIK
-272 GGGTGTLTS
+272 GGGAGTLTS
-281 GDITISGG
+281 GDITITGG
-289 TNTTVSQAGSTVTI
+289 TNTTVSQAGTTVTVE
-303 DSTDTNTVTKVA
+303 STDTNTVTQLA
-315 ANSEPLGSGD
+315 ANSEALNSGD

-374 LKNGGNLTGNTL
+374 LKNGANLTGNTL

-394 QLANSLIS
+394 QLANSLVS
-402 DNGSAVTVGGDLVV
+402 DNGSAVTIGGDLVV

-436 LRKGN
+436 LRKGQ
-441 SLTGADGGV
+441 SLAGADGGV
-450 QVNRTTDAQGSVITY
+450 QVNRTTDTQGSVITY
-465 QALQWYESGGYW
+465 NALQWYESGAYW
-477 RAWDGSVEKRFVTEN
+477 RSWDGSVEKRFVTET

-501 LSSPILSAPT
+501 LSAPILSAPT

-529 SATLDLAANKTL
+529 SAVLDIAADKTL
-541 DVNRDLVL
+541 DVNRDIVL
-549 TSDDNANAVNI
+549 TSDDNSNAVNV

-606 IETSIQTGSSTFGL
+606 IETAIQTGSATFGL

-636 INIGSSTG
+636 INIGASTG
-644 TTTIAHDTV
+644 TTTIAHDVV
-653 LSKDLTVGT
+653 LSKDLTVGA
-662 TSSDTIL
+662 TSADTIL

-684 GLATDPIRV
+684 GTATDPIRV
-693 GRGNGAVAS
+693 GRGNGSVAS

-713 ASSAAFNTAFGFE
+713 ASSAAFNTGFGFE
-726 SLFTANSGSS
+726 TLFTANSGSR

-748 GTGDDNTAVGSNSML
+748 GTGDDNVAVGSNAML

-772 ALGCQSLASATE
+772 AIGCQSLASANAGV
-784 SDANI
+784 ANL

-810 ADDENSTNVTYV
+810 ADDENSTNATYV

-827 GSRQLIIGSGT
+827 GSRQLVIGSGT
-838 VAWIRGDSTGKV
+838 VAWVRGDSTGKV

-885 DKEIN
+885 DKEIT

-903 TNGSNTISNV
+903 TNGSNTISAV
-913 FPTSELIPGL
+913 FPTAELIPGL

-929 AGISVPI
+929 AGISVPG

-945 NVITLSNSVTGAG
+945 DIITLSNSVTGAG
-958 NATFTTQGADDSSAN
+958 TATFTTQGADNSSADQ
-973 GGGIRLKGDTDKR
+973 GGIRLKGTTDKR
-986 IFYDNSRTD
+986 IYYDNSRAD

-1002 NLELGFNKKFVIN
+1002 NLELAFGKKLVIN
-1015 NQLVLDTTTLG
+1015 NQLALSTTTLG
-1026 GTVLNSS
+1026 STVVNSS
-1033 LTSVGTLNGL
+1033 LTSVGTLTGL
-1043 AVDGAISLGGVV
+1043 TVDGSISLGGVV

-1097 FTGVGLS
+1097 FTGVGLT

>member
-50 TVFWEAPGDVYLDQ
+50 TVFWESPGDVYLTQ
-64 SQTVTNKTFESCVI
+64 SQTVTNKTFEQCVI
-78 NGNVNTI
+78 NGNDNTV
-85 ANIPNTAL
+85 ANLPNTAL

-102 ATIALGGV
+102 ATIALGGLV
-110 ITTPNDDT
+110 TTPNDDT
-118 KFSISAIDGIDAT
+118 KFSLSAVDGIDAT
-131 EKNIRLTGTDGTT
+131 EKNIRITGTDSSS
-144 TSDVIL
+144 SDVIL
-150 KQGTNVTLTR
+150 KQGNNVTLTR
-160 NQNEI
+160 NTNEI

-170 YVDTDTITSIQAA
+170 YVDTDTVTSIQAA
-183 SGGAAQTGIIS
+183 SGGAAQTGVIS
-194 IAGTGSTTVSQDIST
+194 IAGTGSTIVSQDTST

-254 NGDPTITI
+254 NGDPTITV
-262 SSSDTVTRIK
+262 SSTDTVTRIK
-272 GGGTGTLTS
+272 GGGAGTLTS
-281 GDITISGG
+281 GDITITGG
-289 TNTTVSQAGSTVTI
+289 TNTTVSQVGTTVTV
-303 DSTDTNTVTKVA
+303 DSTDTNTVTQVA
-315 ANSEPLGSGD
+315 ANSEALNSGD
-325 FRIIP
+325 FRILP

-350 SVNTDSGAAATAS
+350 SVNTDSGAAATGS
-363 LGVQKVGNDFR
+363 LGIQKVANDFR
-374 LKNGGNLTGNTL
+374 LKNGANLTGNTL

-394 QLANSLIS
+394 QLANSLVS
-402 DNGSAVTVGGDLVV
+402 DNGSAVTIGGDLVV

-436 LRKGN
+436 LRKGQ

-450 QVNRTTDAQGSVITY
+450 QVNRTTDTQGSVITY
-465 QALQWYESGGYW
+465 NALQWYESGAYW
-477 RAWDGSVEKRFVTEN
+477 RSWDGSVEKRFVTET

-529 SATLDLAANKTL
+529 SAVLDIAADKTL
-541 DVNRDLVL
+541 DVNRDIVL
-549 TSDDNANAVNI
+549 TSDDNANAVNV
-560 NFRNGGDVAF
+560 NFRNGGDVAY

-582 STQLRGLIS
+582 STQVRGLVS
-591 DTTGTSKLVFQTSPF
+591 DTTGTGKLVFQTSPF
-606 IETSIQTGSSTFGL
+606 IETAIQTGSATFGL

-636 INIGSSTG
+636 INIGASTG
-644 TTTIAHDTV
+644 TTTIAHDVV
-653 LSKDLTVGT
+653 LSKDLTVGG
-662 TSSDTIL
+662 TSADTIL

-684 GLATDPIRV
+684 GTATDPIRV
-693 GRGNGAVAS
+693 GRGNGAVSS

-713 ASSAAFNTAFGFE
+713 ASSAAFNTGFGFE
-726 SLFTANSGSS
+726 TLFTANSGSR

-748 GTGDDNTAVGSNSML
+748 GTGDDNVAVGSNAML

-772 ALGCQSLASATE
+772 AIGCQSFASAN
-784 SDANI
+784 AGVGNL

-810 ADDENSTNVTYV
+810 ADDENSTNATYV

-827 GSRQLIIGSGT
+827 GSRQLVIGSGT

-885 DKEIN
+885 DKEIT

-903 TNGSNTISNV
+903 TNGSNTISAV
-913 FPTSELIPGL
+913 FPTAELIPGL

-929 AGISVPI
+929 AGISVPG

-945 NVITLSNSVTGAG
+945 DIITLSNSVTGAG
-958 NATFTTQGADDSSAN
+958 TATFTTQGADNSSADQ
-973 GGGIRLKGDTDKR
+973 GGIRLKGTTDKR
-986 IFYDNSRTD
+986 IYYDNSRAD

-1002 NLELGFNKKFVIN
+1002 NLELAFGKKLVIN
-1015 NQLVLDTTTLG
+1015 NQLALSTTTLG
-1026 GTVLNSS
+1026 STIVNSS
-1033 LTSVGTLNGL
+1033 LTSVGTLTGL
-1043 AVDGAISLGGVV
+1043 TVDGSISLGGVV

-1062 YSTSLGASAGTLT
+1062 YSTSLSPSASTLT
-1075 VNIAGAN
+1075 INIAGAN

-1097 FTGVGLS
+1097 FTGVGLT

>member
-50 TVFWEAPGDVYLDQ
+50 TVFWEAPGDVYLTQ
-64 SQTVTNKTFESCVI
+64 SQTVTNKTFEQCVI
-78 NGNVNTI
+78 NGNDNTV
-85 ANIPNTAL
+85 ANLPNTAL

-110 ITTPNDDT
+110 VTTPNDDT
-118 KFSISAIDGIDAT
+118 KFSLSAVDGIDAT
-131 EKNIRLTGTDGTT
+131 EKNIRITGTDSSS
-144 TSDVIL
+144 SDVIL
-150 KQGTNVTLTR
+150 KQGNNVTLTR

-170 YVDTDTITSIQAA
+170 YVDTDTVTSIQAA
-183 SGGAAQTGIIS
+183 SGGAAQTGVIS
-194 IAGTGSTTVSQDIST
+194 IAGTGSTIVSQDTST

-221 VTRLRSG
+221 VTRLRAG

-239 FLQGGATTLAQSVDG
+239 FLQGGATTLAQAVDG
-254 NGDPTITI
+254 NGDPTITV
-262 SSSDTVTRIK
+262 SSTDTVTRIK
-272 GGGTGTLTS
+272 GGGAGTLTS
-281 GDITISGG
+281 GDITITGG
-289 TNTTVSQAGSTVTI
+289 TNTTVSQSGTIVTVDT
-303 DSTDTNTVTKVA
+303 TDTNTVTQLA
-315 ANSEPLGSGD
+315 ANSEALNSGD

-363 LGVQKVGNDFR
+363 LGVQKVSNDFR
-374 LKNGGNLTGNTL
+374 LKNGANLTGNTL

-394 QLANSLIS
+394 QLANSLVS
-402 DNGSAVTVGGDLVV
+402 DNGSAVTIGGDLVV

-436 LRKGN
+436 LRKGQ

-450 QVNRTTDAQGSVITY
+450 QVNRTTDTQGSVITY
-465 QALQWYESGGYW
+465 NALQWYESGAYW
-477 RAWDGSVEKRFVTEN
+477 RSWDGSVEKRFVTET

-529 SATLDLAANKTL
+529 SAVLDIAADKTL
-541 DVNRDLVL
+541 DVNRDIVL
-549 TSDDNANAVNI
+549 TSDDNANAVNV
-560 NFRNGGDVAF
+560 NFRNGGDVAY

-582 STQLRGLIS
+582 STQVRGLIS
-591 DTTGTSKLVFQTSPF
+591 DTTGTGKLVFQTSPF
-606 IETSIQTGSSTFGL
+606 IETAIQTGSATFGL

-629 FAGAATA
+629 FAGAATT
-636 INIGSSTG
+636 INIGASTG
-644 TTTIAHDTV
+644 TTTIAHDVV
-653 LSKDLTVGT
+653 LSKDLTVGG
-662 TSSDTIL
+662 TSADTIL

-684 GLATDPIRV
+684 GTATDPIRV

-713 ASSAAFNTAFGFE
+713 ASSAAFNTGFGFE
-726 SLFTANSGSS
+726 TLFTANSGSR

-748 GTGDDNTAVGSNSML
+748 GTGDDNVAVGSNAML

-772 ALGCQSLASATE
+772 AIGCQSFASAN
-784 SDANI
+784 AGVGNL

-810 ADDENSTNVTYV
+810 ADDENSTNATYV

-827 GSRQLIIGSGT
+827 GSRQLVIGSGT

-885 DKEIN
+885 DKEIT

-903 TNGSNTISNV
+903 TNGSNTISAV
-913 FPTSELIPGL
+913 FPTAELIPGL

-929 AGISVPI
+929 AGISVPG

-945 NVITLSNSVTGAG
+945 DIITLSNSVTGAG
-958 NATFTTQGADDSSAN
+958 TATFTTQGADNSSADQ
-973 GGGIRLKGDTDKR
+973 GGIRLKGTTDKR
-986 IFYDNSRTD
+986 IYYDNSRAD

-1002 NLELGFNKKFVIN
+1002 NLELAFNKKLVIN
-1015 NQLVLDTTTLG
+1015 NQLALSTTTLG
-1026 GTVLNSS
+1026 STVVNSS
-1033 LTSVGTLNGL
+1033 LTSVGTLTGL
-1043 AVDGAISLGGVV
+1043 TVDGAISLGGVV

-1097 FTGVGLS
+1097 FTGVGLT

>member
-50 TVFWEAPGDVYLDQ
+50 TVFWESPGDVYLTQ
-64 SQTVTNKTFESCVI
+64 SQTVTNKTFEQCVI
-78 NGNVNTI
+78 NGNDNTV
-85 ANIPNTAL
+85 ANLPNTAL

-102 ATIALGGV
+102 ATIALGGIV
-110 ITTPNDDT
+110 TTPNDDT
-118 KFSISAIDGIDAT
+118 KFSLSAVDGIDAT
-131 EKNIRLTGTDGTT
+131 EKNIRITGTDSSS
-144 TSDVIL
+144 SDVIL
-150 KQGTNVTLTR
+150 KQGNNVTLTR
-160 NQNEI
+160 NSNEI

-170 YVDTDTITSIQAA
+170 YVDTDTVTSIQAA
-183 SGGAAQTGIIS
+183 SGGAAQTGVIS
-194 IAGTGSTTVSQDIST
+194 IAGTGSTIVSQDTST

-221 VTRLRSG
+221 VTRLRAG

-254 NGDPTITI
+254 NGDPTITV
-262 SSSDTVTRIK
+262 SSTDTVTRIK
-272 GGGTGTLTS
+272 GGGAGTLTS
-281 GDITISGG
+281 GDITITGG
-289 TNTTVSQAGSTVTI
+289 TNTTVSQVGTTVTV
-303 DSTDTNTVTKVA
+303 DSTDTNTVTQVA
-315 ANSEPLGSGD
+315 ANSEALNSGD
-325 FRIIP
+325 FRILP

-350 SVNTDSGAAATAS
+350 SVNTDSGAAATGS
-363 LGVQKVGNDFR
+363 LGIQKVGNDFR
-374 LKNGGNLTGNTL
+374 LKNGANLTGNTL

-394 QLANSLIS
+394 QIANSLVS
-402 DNGSAVTVGGDLVV
+402 DNGSAVTIGGDLVV

-436 LRKGN
+436 LRKGQ

-450 QVNRTTDAQGSVITY
+450 QVNRTTDTQGSVITY
-465 QALQWYESGGYW
+465 NALQWYESGAYW
-477 RAWDGSVEKRFVTEN
+477 RSWDGSVEKRFVTET

-529 SATLDLAANKTL
+529 SAVLDIAADKTL
-541 DVNRDLVL
+541 DVNRDIVL
-549 TSDDNANAVNI
+549 TSDDNANAVNV
-560 NFRNGGDVAF
+560 NFRNGGDVAY

-582 STQLRGLIS
+582 STQVRGLVS
-591 DTTGTSKLVFQTSPF
+591 DTTGTGKLVFQTSPF
-606 IETSIQTGSSTFGL
+606 IETAIQTGSATFGL
-620 LNATATTIN
+620 INATATTIN
-629 FAGAATA
+629 FGGAATA
-636 INIGSSTG
+636 INIGASTG
-644 TTTIAHDTV
+644 TTTIAHDVV
-653 LSKDLTVGT
+653 LSKDLTVGG
-662 TSSDTIL
+662 TSADTIL

-684 GLATDPIRV
+684 GTATDPIRV

-713 ASSAAFNTAFGFE
+713 ASSAAFNTGFGFE
-726 SLFTANSGSS
+726 TLFTANSGSR

-748 GTGDDNTAVGSNSML
+748 GTGDDNVAVGSNAML

-772 ALGCQSLASATE
+772 AIGCQSFASAN
-784 SDANI
+784 AGVGNL

-810 ADDENSTNVTYV
+810 ADDENSTNATYV

-827 GSRQLIIGSGT
+827 GSRQLVIGSGT

-885 DKEIN
+885 DKEIT

-903 TNGSNTISNV
+903 TNGSNTISAV
-913 FPTSELIPGL
+913 FPTAELIPGL

-929 AGISVPI
+929 AGISVPG

-945 NVITLSNSVTGAG
+945 DIITLSNSVTGAG
-958 NATFTTQGADDSSAN
+958 TATFTTQGADNSSADQ
-973 GGGIRLKGDTDKR
+973 GGIRLKGTTDKR
-986 IFYDNSRTD
+986 IYYDNSRAD

-1002 NLELGFNKKFVIN
+1002 NLELAFGKKLVIN
-1015 NQLVLDTTTLG
+1015 NQLALSTTTLG
-1026 GTVLNSS
+1026 STVVNSS
-1033 LTSVGTLNGL
+1033 LTSVGTLTGL
-1043 AVDGAISLGGVV
+1043 TVDGAISLGGVV

-1097 FTGVGLS
+1097 FTGVGLT

>member
-50 TVFWEAPGDVYLDQ
+50 TVFWESPGDVYLTQ
-64 SQTVTNKTFESCVI
+64 SQTVSNKTFEQCVI
-78 NGNVNTI
+78 NANDNTV
-85 ANIPNTAL
+85 ANLPNTAL

-102 ATIALGGV
+102 ATIALGGLV
-110 ITTPNDDT
+110 TTPNDDT
-118 KFSISAIDGIDAT
+118 KFSLSAVDGIDAT
-131 EKNIRLTGTDGTT
+131 EKNIRITGTDSS

-150 KQGTNVTLTR
+150 KQGNNVTLTR
-160 NQNEI
+160 NTNEI

-170 YVDTDTITSIQAA
+170 YVDTDTVTSIQAA
-183 SGGAAQTGIIS
+183 SGGAAQTGVIS
-194 IAGTGSTTVSQDIST
+194 IAGTGSTTVSQDTGT
-209 KTITINSSYVDT
+209 KTITINSSYIDT
-221 VTRLRSG
+221 VTRLRAG

-254 NGDPTITI
+254 NGDPTITV
-262 SSSDTVTRIK
+262 SSTDTVTRIK
-272 GGGTGTLTS
+272 GGAAGTLTS
-281 GDITISGG
+281 GDITFSGG
-289 TNTTVSQAGSTVTI
+289 TNTTISQAGTTVTV
-303 DSTDTNTVTKVA
+303 DSTDTNTVTQVA
-315 ANSEPLGSGD
+315 ANSEALGSGD
-325 FRIIP
+325 FRILP
-330 AGATSISTAVNNG
+330 SGATSITTAVNNG

-363 LGVQKVGNDFR
+363 LGIQKTGNDFR
-374 LKNGGNLTGNTL
+374 FKNGGNLTGNTL

-402 DNGSAVTVGGDLVV
+402 DNGSAVTVGGDLIV

-436 LRKGN
+436 LRKGQ
-441 SLTGADGGV
+441 SLQGADGGV
-450 QVNRTTDAQGSVITY
+450 QVNRTTDTQGSVITY
-465 QALQWYESGGYW
+465 NALQWYESGAYW
-477 RAWDGSVEKRFVTEN
+477 RSWDGSVEKRFVTES

-529 SATLDLAANKTL
+529 SAVLDLAANKTL

-549 TSDDNANAVNI
+549 TSDDNANAVNV
-560 NFRNGGDVAF
+560 NFRNGGDVAY

-582 STQLRGLIS
+582 STQVRGLVS
-591 DTTGTSKLVFQTSPF
+591 DTTGTGKLVFQTSPF
-606 IETSIQTGSSTFGL
+606 IETAIQTGSATFGL
-620 LNATATTIN
+620 INATATTIN
-629 FAGAATA
+629 FGGAATA
-636 INIGSSTG
+636 INMGASTG
-644 TTTIAHDTV
+644 TTTIAHDVV
-653 LSKDLTVGT
+653 LSKDLTVGA
-662 TSSDTIL
+662 TSADTIL

-684 GLATDPIRV
+684 GTATDPMRI

-713 ASSAAFNTAFGFE
+713 ASSAAFNTGFGFE
-726 SLFTANSGSS
+726 TLFTANSGSR

-748 GTGDDNTAVGSNSML
+748 GTGDDNVAVGSNAML

-772 ALGCQSLASATE
+772 AIGCQSLASANACV
-784 SDANI
+784 ANLT
-789 AIGHYAGY
+789 IGHYAGY

-810 ADDENSTNVTYV
+810 ADDENSTNATYV

-827 GSRQLIIGSGT
+827 GSRQLVIGSGT

-850 TIENNAEVGGDL
+850 TIENNSEIGGDL

-885 DKEIN
+885 DKEIT
-890 LGDVIAQTFTAAC
+890 LGDVIAQTFSASC
-903 TNGSNTISNV
+903 TNGSNTISAA
-913 FPTSELIPGL
+913 FPTAELIPGL

-929 AGISVPI
+929 AGISVPG
-936 GTVISTITG
+936 GTIISTISG
-945 NVITLSNSVTGAG
+945 DVITLSNSVTGAG
-958 NATFTTQGADDSSAN
+958 TATFTTQGADNSSAD
-973 GGGIRLKGDTDKR
+973 GGGIRLKGDVDKR
-986 IFYDNSRTD
+986 IYYDNSRAD

-1002 NLELGFNKKFVIN
+1002 NLELAFGKKLVIN
-1015 NQLVLDTTTLG
+1015 NQLAISTTTLG
-1026 GTVLNSS
+1026 STVVNSS
-1033 LTSVGTLNGL
+1033 LTSVGTLTGL
-1043 AVDGAISLGGVV
+1043 TVDGSISLGGVV

-1062 YSTSLGASAGTLT
+1062 YSTSLSPSAGTLT
-1075 VNIAGAN
+1075 INIAGAN
-1082 TLLGTPTSNAITTWA
+1082 TLLGTPTSNAITTWR
-1097 FTGVGLS
+1097 FTGVGLT

-1123 GDACTVDGVAISTG
+1123 GDACSVDDVAISTG

>member
-50 TVFWEAPGDVYLDQ
+50 TVFWESPGDVYLTQ
-64 SQTVTNKTFESCVI
+64 SQTVTNKTFEQCVI
-78 NGNVNTI
+78 NGNDNTV
-85 ANIPNTAL
+85 ANLPNTAL

-102 ATIALGGV
+102 ATIALGGLV
-110 ITTPNDDT
+110 TTPNDDT
-118 KFSISAIDGIDAT
+118 KFSLSAVDGIDAT
-131 EKNIRLTGTDGTT
+131 EKNIRITGTDSSS
-144 TSDVIL
+144 SDVIL
-150 KQGTNVTLTR
+150 KQGNNVTLTR
-160 NQNEI
+160 NSNEI

-170 YVDTDTITSIQAA
+170 YVDTDTVTSIQAA
-183 SGGAAQTGIIS
+183 SGGAAQTGVIS
-194 IAGTGSTTVSQDIST
+194 IAGTGSTIVSQDTST

-239 FLQGGATTLAQSVDG
+239 FLQGGATTLAQAVDG
-254 NGDPTITI
+254 NGDPTITV
-262 SSSDTVTRIK
+262 SSTDTVTRIK
-272 GGGTGTLTS
+272 GGGAGTLTS
-281 GDITISGG
+281 GDITITGG
-289 TNTTVSQAGSTVTI
+289 TNTTVSQVGTTVTV
-303 DSTDTNTVTKVA
+303 DSTDTNTVTQVA
-315 ANSEPLGSGD
+315 ANSEALNSGD
-325 FRIIP
+325 FRILP

-350 SVNTDSGAAATAS
+350 SVNTDSGAAATGS
-363 LGVQKVGNDFR
+363 LGIQKVANDFR
-374 LKNGGNLTGNTL
+374 LKNGANLTGNTL

-394 QLANSLIS
+394 QLANSLVS
-402 DNGSAVTVGGDLVV
+402 DNGSAVTIGGDLVV

-436 LRKGN
+436 LRKGQ

-450 QVNRTTDAQGSVITY
+450 QVNRTTDTQGSVITY
-465 QALQWYESGGYW
+465 NALQWYESGAYW
-477 RAWDGSVEKRFVTEN
+477 RSWDGSVEKRFVTET

-529 SATLDLAANKTL
+529 SAVLDIAADKTL
-541 DVNRDLVL
+541 DVNRDIVL
-549 TSDDNANAVNI
+549 TSDDNANAVNV
-560 NFRNGGDVAF
+560 NFRNGGDVAY

-582 STQLRGLIS
+582 STQVRGLVS
-591 DTTGTSKLVFQTSPF
+591 DTTGTGKLVFQTSPF
-606 IETSIQTGSSTFGL
+606 IETAIQTGSATFGL
-620 LNATATTIN
+620 INATATTIN

-636 INIGSSTG
+636 INIGASTG
-644 TTTIAHDTV
+644 TTTIAHDVV
-653 LSKDLTVGT
+653 LSKDLTVGG
-662 TSSDTIL
+662 TSADTIL

-684 GLATDPIRV
+684 GTATDPMRI

-713 ASSAAFNTAFGFE
+713 ASSAAFNTGFGFE
-726 SLFTANSGSS
+726 TLFTANSGSR

-748 GTGDDNTAVGSNSML
+748 GTGDDNVAVGSNAML

-772 ALGCQSLASATE
+772 AIGCQSFASANAGV
-784 SDANI
+784 ANL

-810 ADDENSTNVTYV
+810 ADDENSTNATYV

-827 GSRQLIIGSGT
+827 GSRQLVIGSGT

-885 DKEIN
+885 DKEIT

-903 TNGSNTISNV
+903 TNGSNTISAV
-913 FPTSELIPGL
+913 FPTAELIPGL

-929 AGISVPI
+929 AGISVPG

-945 NVITLSNSVTGAG
+945 DIITLSNSVTGAG
-958 NATFTTQGADDSSAN
+958 TATFTTQGADNSSADQ
-973 GGGIRLKGDTDKR
+973 GGIRLKGTTDKR
-986 IFYDNSRTD
+986 IYYDNSRAD

-1002 NLELGFNKKFVIN
+1002 NLELAFNKKLVIN
-1015 NQLVLDTTTLG
+1015 NQLALSTTTLG
-1026 GTVLNSS
+1026 STVINSS
-1033 LTSVGTLNGL
+1033 LTSVGTLTGL
-1043 AVDGAISLGGVV
+1043 TVDGAISLGGVV

-1097 FTGVGLS
+1097 FTGVGLT

>member
-50 TVFWEAPGDVYLDQ
+50 TVFWESPGDVYLTQ
-64 SQTVTNKTFESCVI
+64 SQTVTNKTFEQCVI
-78 NGNVNTI
+78 NGNDNTV
-85 ANIPNTAL
+85 ANLPNTAL

-118 KFSISAIDGIDAT
+118 KFSLSAVDGIDAT
-131 EKNIRLTGTDGTT
+131 EKNIRITGTDSSS
-144 TSDVIL
+144 SDVIL
-150 KQGTNVTLTR
+150 KQGNNVTLTR
-160 NQNEI
+160 NSNEI

-170 YVDTDTITSIQAA
+170 YVDTDTVTSIQAA
-183 SGGAAQTGIIS
+183 SGGAAQTGVIS
-194 IAGTGSTTVSQDIST
+194 IAGTGSTIVSQDTST

-221 VTRLRSG
+221 ITRLRAG

-254 NGDPTITI
+254 NGDPTITV
-262 SSSDTVTRIK
+262 SSTDTVTRIK
-272 GGGTGTLTS
+272 GGGAGTLTS
-281 GDITISGG
+281 GDITITGG
-289 TNTTVSQAGSTVTI
+289 ANTTVSQAGTTVTVE
-303 DSTDTNTVTKVA
+303 STDTNTVTQVA
-315 ANSEPLGSGD
+315 ANSEALNSGD
-325 FRIIP
+325 FRILP

-363 LGVQKVGNDFR
+363 LGIQKSNNDFR

-394 QLANSLIS
+394 QLANSLVS
-402 DNGSAVTVGGDLVV
+402 DNGSAVTIGGDLVV

-436 LRKGN
+436 LRKGQ

-450 QVNRTTDAQGSVITY
+450 QVNRTTDTQGSVITY
-465 QALQWYESGGYW
+465 NALQWYESGAYW
-477 RAWDGSVEKRFVTEN
+477 RSWDGSVEKRFVTET

-529 SATLDLAANKTL
+529 SAVLDIAADKTL
-541 DVNRDLVL
+541 DVNRDIVL
-549 TSDDNANAVNI
+549 TSDDNANAVNV
-560 NFRNGGDVAF
+560 NFRNGGDVAY

-582 STQLRGLIS
+582 STQVRGLVS
-591 DTTGTSKLVFQTSPF
+591 DTTGTGKLVFQTSPF
-606 IETSIQTGSSTFGL
+606 IETAIQTGSATFGL

-636 INIGSSTG
+636 INIGASTG
-644 TTTIAHDTV
+644 TTTIAHDVV
-653 LSKDLTVGT
+653 LSKDLTVGA
-662 TSSDTIL
+662 TSADTVL

-684 GLATDPIRV
+684 GTSNDPMRI
-693 GRGNGAVAS
+693 GRGNGATAS

-713 ASSAAFNTAFGFE
+713 AGSAAFNTGFGFE
-726 SLFTANSGSS
+726 TLFTANSGSR

-748 GTGDDNTAVGSNSML
+748 GTGDDNVAVGSNSML

-772 ALGCQSLASATE
+772 AIGCQSFASAN
-784 SDANI
+784 AGVGNL

-810 ADDENSTNVTYV
+810 ADDENSTNATYV

-827 GSRQLIIGSGT
+827 GSRQLVIGSGT

-885 DKEIN
+885 DKEIT

-903 TNGSNTISNV
+903 TNGSNTISAV
-913 FPTSELIPGL
+913 FPTAELIPGL
-923 EVVSST
+923 EVISST
-929 AGISVPI
+929 AGISVPG

-945 NVITLSNSVTGAG
+945 DIITLSNSVTGAG
-958 NATFTTQGADDSSAN
+958 TATFTTQGADNSSADQ
-973 GGGIRLKGDTDKR
+973 GGIRLKGTTDKR
-986 IFYDNSRTD
+986 IYYDNSRAD

-1002 NLELGFNKKFVIN
+1002 NLELAFGKKLVIN
-1015 NQLVLDTTTLG
+1015 NQLALSTTTLG
-1026 GTVLNSS
+1026 STVVNSS
-1033 LTSVGTLNGL
+1033 LTSVGTLTGL
-1043 AVDGAISLGGVV
+1043 TVDGAISLGGVV

-1097 FTGVGLS
+1097 FTGVGLT

>member
-50 TVFWEAPGDVYLDQ
+50 TVFWESPGDVYLTQ
-64 SQTVTNKTFESCVI
+64 SQTVTNKTFEQCVI
-78 NGNVNTI
+78 NGNDNTV
-85 ANIPNTAL
+85 ANLPNTAL

-102 ATIALGGV
+102 ATIALGGLV
-110 ITTPNDDT
+110 TTPNDDT
-118 KFSISAIDGIDAT
+118 KFSLSAVDGIDAT
-131 EKNIRLTGTDGTT
+131 EKNIRITGTDSSS
-144 TSDVIL
+144 SDVIL
-150 KQGTNVTLTR
+150 KQGNNVTLTR
-160 NQNEI
+160 NSNEI

-170 YVDTDTITSIQAA
+170 YVDTDTVTSIQAA
-183 SGGAAQTGIIS
+183 SGGAAQTGVIS
-194 IAGTGSTTVSQDIST
+194 IAGTGSTIVSQDTST

-254 NGDPTITI
+254 NGDPTITV
-262 SSSDTVTRIK
+262 SSTDTVTRIK
-272 GGGTGTLTS
+272 GGGAGTLTS
-281 GDITISGG
+281 GDITITGG
-289 TNTTVSQAGSTVTI
+289 ANTTVSQAGTTVTVE
-303 DSTDTNTVTKVA
+303 STDTNTVTQVA
-315 ANSEPLGSGD
+315 ANSEALNSGD
-325 FRIIP
+325 FRILP

-350 SVNTDSGAAATAS
+350 SVNTDSGAAATGS
-363 LGVQKVGNDFR
+363 LGIQKVANDFR
-374 LKNGGNLTGNTL
+374 LKNGANLTGNTL

-394 QLANSLIS
+394 QLANSLVS
-402 DNGSAVTVGGDLVV
+402 DNGSAVTIGGDLVV

-436 LRKGN
+436 LRKGQ

-450 QVNRTTDAQGSVITY
+450 QVNRTTDTQGSVITY
-465 QALQWYESGGYW
+465 NALQWYESGAYW
-477 RAWDGSVEKRFVTEN
+477 RSWDGSVEKRFVTET

-529 SATLDLAANKTL
+529 SAVLDIAADKTL
-541 DVNRDLVL
+541 DVNRDIVL
-549 TSDDNANAVNI
+549 TSDDNANAVNV
-560 NFRNGGDVAF
+560 NFRNGGDVAY

-582 STQLRGLIS
+582 STQVRGLVS
-591 DTTGTSKLVFQTSPF
+591 DTTGTGKLVFQTSPF
-606 IETSIQTGSSTFGL
+606 IETAIQTGSATFGL
-620 LNATATTIN
+620 INATATTIN

-636 INIGSSTG
+636 INIGASTG
-644 TTTIAHDTV
+644 TTTIAHDVV
-653 LSKDLTVGT
+653 LSKDLTVGG
-662 TSSDTIL
+662 TSADTIL

-684 GLATDPIRV
+684 GTATDPMRI
-693 GRGNGAVAS
+693 GRGNGAVSS

-713 ASSAAFNTAFGFE
+713 ASSAAFNTGFGFE
-726 SLFTANSGSS
+726 TLFTANSGSR

-748 GTGDDNTAVGSNSML
+748 GTGDDNVAVGSNAML

-772 ALGCQSLASATE
+772 AIGCQSFASAN
-784 SDANI
+784 AGVGNL

-810 ADDENSTNVTYV
+810 ADDENSTNATYV

-827 GSRQLIIGSGT
+827 GSRQLVIGSGT

-885 DKEIN
+885 DKEIT

-903 TNGSNTISNV
+903 TNGSNTISAV
-913 FPTSELIPGL
+913 FPTAELIPGL

-929 AGISVPI
+929 AGISVPG

-945 NVITLSNSVTGAG
+945 DIITLSNSVTGAG
-958 NATFTTQGADDSSAN
+958 TATFTTQGADNSSADQ
-973 GGGIRLKGDTDKR
+973 GGIRLKGTTDKR
-986 IFYDNSRTD
+986 IYYDNSRAD

-1002 NLELGFNKKFVIN
+1002 NLELAFNKKLVIN
-1015 NQLVLDTTTLG
+1015 NQLALSTTTLG
-1026 GTVLNSS
+1026 STVINSS
-1033 LTSVGTLNGL
+1033 LTSVGTLTGL
-1043 AVDGAISLGGVV
+1043 TVDGAISLGGVV

-1097 FTGVGLS
+1097 FTGVGLT

>member
-50 TVFWEAPGDVYLDQ
+50 TVFWESPGDVYLTQ
-64 SQTVTNKTFESCVI
+64 SQTVTNKTFEQCVI
-78 NGNVNTI
+78 NGNDNTV
-85 ANIPNTAL
+85 ANLPNTAL

-110 ITTPNDDT
+110 VTTPNDDT
-118 KFSISAIDGIDAT
+118 KFSLSAVDGIDAT
-131 EKNIRLTGTDGTT
+131 EKNIRITGTDSSS
-144 TSDVIL
+144 SDVIL
-150 KQGTNVTLTR
+150 KQGNNVTLTR
-160 NQNEI
+160 NTNEI

-170 YVDTDTITSIQAA
+170 YVDTDTVTSIQAA
-183 SGGAAQTGIIS
+183 SGGAAQTGVIS
-194 IAGTGSTTVSQDIST
+194 IAGTGSTIVSQDTST

-221 VTRLRSG
+221 ITRLRAG

-254 NGDPTITI
+254 NGDPTITV
-262 SSSDTVTRIK
+262 SSTDTVTRIK
-272 GGGTGTLTS
+272 GGGAGTLTS
-281 GDITISGG
+281 GDITITGG
-289 TNTTVSQAGSTVTI
+289 ANTTVSQAGTTVTVE
-303 DSTDTNTVTKVA
+303 STDTNTVTQVA
-315 ANSEPLGSGD
+315 ANSEALNSGD
-325 FRIIP
+325 FRILP

-363 LGVQKVGNDFR
+363 LGIQKSNNDFR

-394 QLANSLIS
+394 QLANSLVS
-402 DNGSAVTVGGDLVV
+402 DNGSAVTIGGDLVV

-436 LRKGN
+436 LRKGQ

-450 QVNRTTDAQGSVITY
+450 QVNRTTDTQGSVITY
-465 QALQWYESGGYW
+465 NALQWYESGAYW
-477 RAWDGSVEKRFVTEN
+477 RSWDGSVEKRFVTET

-529 SATLDLAANKTL
+529 SAVLDIAADKTL
-541 DVNRDLVL
+541 DVNRDIVL
-549 TSDDNANAVNI
+549 TSDDNANAVNV
-560 NFRNGGDVAF
+560 NFRNGGDVAY

-582 STQLRGLIS
+582 STQVRGLVS
-591 DTTGTSKLVFQTSPF
+591 DTTGTGKLVFQTSPF
-606 IETSIQTGSSTFGL
+606 IETAIQTGSATFGL

-636 INIGSSTG
+636 INIGASTG
-644 TTTIAHDTV
+644 TTTIAHDVV
-653 LSKDLTVGT
+653 LSKDLTVGA
-662 TSSDTIL
+662 TSADTVL

-684 GLATDPIRV
+684 GTSNDPMRI
-693 GRGNGAVAS
+693 GRGNGATAS

-713 ASSAAFNTAFGFE
+713 AGSAAFNTGFGFE
-726 SLFTANSGSS
+726 TLFTANSGSR

-748 GTGDDNTAVGSNSML
+748 GTGDDNVAVGSNSML

-772 ALGCQSLASATE
+772 AIGCQSFASAN
-784 SDANI
+784 AGVGNL

-810 ADDENSTNVTYV
+810 ADDENSTNATYV

-827 GSRQLIIGSGT
+827 GSRQLVIGSGT

-850 TIENNAEVGGDL
+850 SIENNAEVGGDL

-885 DKEIN
+885 DKEIT

-903 TNGSNTISNV
+903 TNGSNTISAV
-913 FPTSELIPGL
+913 FPTAELIPGL
-923 EVVSST
+923 EVISST
-929 AGISVPI
+929 AGISVPG

-945 NVITLSNSVTGAG
+945 DIITLSNSVTGAG
-958 NATFTTQGADDSSAN
+958 TATFTTQGADNSSADQ
-973 GGGIRLKGDTDKR
+973 GGIRLKGTTDKR
-986 IFYDNSRTD
+986 IYYDNSRAD

-1002 NLELGFNKKFVIN
+1002 NLELAFNKKLVIN
-1015 NQLVLDTTTLG
+1015 NQLALSTTTLG
-1026 GTVLNSS
+1026 STVVNSS
-1033 LTSVGTLNGL
+1033 LTSVGTLTGL
-1043 AVDGAISLGGVV
+1043 TVDGAISLGGVV

-1097 FTGVGLS
+1097 FTGVGLT

>member
-50 TVFWEAPGDVYLDQ
+50 TVFWESPGDVYLTQ
-64 SQTVTNKTFESCVI
+64 SQTVTNKTFEQCVI
-78 NGNVNTI
+78 NGNDNTV
-85 ANIPNTAL
+85 ANLPNTAL

-118 KFSISAIDGIDAT
+118 KFSLSAVDGIDAT
-131 EKNIRLTGTDGTT
+131 EKNIRITGTDTS

-150 KQGTNVTLTR
+150 KQGNNVTLTR

-170 YVDTDTITSIQAA
+170 YVDTDTVTSIQAA
-183 SGGAAQTGIIS
+183 SGGAAQTGVIS
-194 IAGTGSTTVSQDIST
+194 IAGTGSTIVSQDTST

-221 VTRLRSG
+221 ITRLRAG

-254 NGDPTITI
+254 NGDPTITV
-262 SSSDTVTRIK
+262 SSTDTVTRIK
-272 GGGTGTLTS
+272 GGGAGTLTS
-281 GDITISGG
+281 GDITITGG
-289 TNTTVSQAGSTVTI
+289 ANTTVSQAGTTVTVE
-303 DSTDTNTVTKVA
+303 STDTNTVTQVA
-315 ANSEPLGSGD
+315 ANSEALNSGD
-325 FRIIP
+325 FRILP

-363 LGVQKVGNDFR
+363 LGIQKSNNDFR

-394 QLANSLIS
+394 QLANSLVS
-402 DNGSAVTVGGDLVV
+402 DNGSAVTIGGDLVV

-436 LRKGN
+436 LRKGQ

-450 QVNRTTDAQGSVITY
+450 QVNRTTDTQGSVITY
-465 QALQWYESGGYW
+465 NALQWYESGAYW
-477 RAWDGSVEKRFVTEN
+477 RSWDGSVEKRFVTET

-529 SATLDLAANKTL
+529 SAVLDIAADKTL
-541 DVNRDLVL
+541 DVNRDIVL
-549 TSDDNANAVNI
+549 TSDDNANAVNV
-560 NFRNGGDVAF
+560 NFRNGGDVAY

-582 STQLRGLIS
+582 STQVRGLVS
-591 DTTGTSKLVFQTSPF
+591 DTTGTGKLVFQTSPF
-606 IETSIQTGSSTFGL
+606 IETAIQTGSATFGL
-620 LNATATTIN
+620 INATATTIN

-636 INIGSSTG
+636 INIGASTG
-644 TTTIAHDTV
+644 TTTIAHDVV
-653 LSKDLTVGT
+653 LSKDLTVGG
-662 TSSDTIL
+662 TSADTIL

-684 GLATDPIRV
+684 GTATDPMRI
-693 GRGNGAVAS
+693 GRGNGAVSS

-713 ASSAAFNTAFGFE
+713 ASSAAFNTGFGFE
-726 SLFTANSGSS
+726 TLFTANSGSR

-748 GTGDDNTAVGSNSML
+748 GTGDDNVAVGSNAML

-772 ALGCQSLASATE
+772 AIGCQSFASAN
-784 SDANI
+784 AGVGNL

-810 ADDENSTNVTYV
+810 ADDENSTNATYV

-827 GSRQLIIGSGT
+827 GSRQLVIGSGT

-885 DKEIN
+885 DKEIT

-903 TNGSNTISNV
+903 TNGSNTISAV
-913 FPTSELIPGL
+913 FPTAELIPGL

-929 AGISVPI
+929 AGISVPG

-945 NVITLSNSVTGAG
+945 DIITLSNSVTGAG
-958 NATFTTQGADDSSAN
+958 TATFTTQGADNSSADQ
-973 GGGIRLKGDTDKR
+973 GGIRLKGTTDKR
-986 IFYDNSRTD
+986 IYYDNSRAD

-1002 NLELGFNKKFVIN
+1002 NLELAFNKKLVIN
-1015 NQLVLDTTTLG
+1015 NQLALSTTTLG
-1026 GTVLNSS
+1026 STVINSS
-1033 LTSVGTLNGL
+1033 LTSVGTLTGL
-1043 AVDGAISLGGVV
+1043 TVDGAISLGGVV

-1097 FTGVGLS
+1097 FTGVGLT

>member
-50 TVFWEAPGDVYLDQ
+50 TVFWESPGDVYLTQ
-64 SQTVTNKTFESCVI
+64 SQTVTNKTFEQCVI
-78 NGNVNTI
+78 NGNDNTV
-85 ANIPNTAL
+85 ANLPNTAL

-118 KFSISAIDGIDAT
+118 KFSLSAVDGIDAT
-131 EKNIRLTGTDGTT
+131 EKNIRITGTDTS

-150 KQGTNVTLTR
+150 KQGNNVTLTR

-170 YVDTDTITSIQAA
+170 YVDTDTVTSIQAA
-183 SGGAAQTGIIS
+183 SGGAAQTGVIS
-194 IAGTGSTTVSQDIST
+194 IAGTGSTIVSQDTST

-221 VTRLRSG
+221 VTRLRAG

-254 NGDPTITI
+254 NGDPTITV
-262 SSSDTVTRIK
+262 SSTDTVTRIK
-272 GGGTGTLTS
+272 GGGAGTLTS
-281 GDITISGG
+281 GDITITGG
-289 TNTTVSQAGSTVTI
+289 ANTTVSQAGTTVTVE
-303 DSTDTNTVTKVA
+303 STDTNTVTQVA
-315 ANSEPLGSGD
+315 ANSEALNSGD
-325 FRIIP
+325 FRILP

-363 LGVQKVGNDFR
+363 LGIQKSNNDFR

-394 QLANSLIS
+394 QLANSLVS
-402 DNGSAVTVGGDLVV
+402 DNGSAVTIGGDLVV

-436 LRKGN
+436 LRKGQ

-450 QVNRTTDAQGSVITY
+450 QVNRTTDTQGSVITY
-465 QALQWYESGGYW
+465 NALQWYESGAYW
-477 RAWDGSVEKRFVTEN
+477 RSWDGSVEKRFVTET

-529 SATLDLAANKTL
+529 SAVLDIAADKTL
-541 DVNRDLVL
+541 DVNRDIVL
-549 TSDDNANAVNI
+549 TSDDNANAVNV
-560 NFRNGGDVAF
+560 NFRNGGDVAY

-582 STQLRGLIS
+582 STQVRGLVS
-591 DTTGTSKLVFQTSPF
+591 DTTGTGKLVFQTSPF
-606 IETSIQTGSSTFGL
+606 IETAIQTGSATFGL

-636 INIGSSTG
+636 INIGASTG
-644 TTTIAHDTV
+644 TTTIAHDVV
-653 LSKDLTVGT
+653 LSKDLTVGG
-662 TSSDTIL
+662 TSADTIL

-684 GLATDPIRV
+684 GTSNDPMRI
-693 GRGNGAVAS
+693 GRGNGAIAS

-713 ASSAAFNTAFGFE
+713 AGSAAFNTGFGFE
-726 SLFTANSGSS
+726 TLFTANSGSR

-748 GTGDDNTAVGSNSML
+748 GTGDDNVAVGSNAML

-772 ALGCQSLASATE
+772 AIGCQSFASAN
-784 SDANI
+784 AGVGNL

-810 ADDENSTNVTYV
+810 ADDENSTNATYV

-827 GSRQLIIGSGT
+827 GSRQLVIGSGT

-885 DKEIN
+885 DKEIT

-903 TNGSNTISNV
+903 TNGSNTISAV
-913 FPTSELIPGL
+913 FPTAELIPGL

-929 AGISVPI
+929 AGISVPG

-945 NVITLSNSVTGAG
+945 DIITLSNSVTGAG
-958 NATFTTQGADDSSAN
+958 TATFTTQGADNSSADQ
-973 GGGIRLKGDTDKR
+973 GGIRLKGTTDKR
-986 IFYDNSRTD
+986 IYYDNSRAD

-1002 NLELGFNKKFVIN
+1002 NLELAFNKKLVIN
-1015 NQLVLDTTTLG
+1015 NQLALSTTTLG
-1026 GTVLNSS
+1026 STVVNSS
-1033 LTSVGTLNGL
+1033 LTSVGTLTGL
-1043 AVDGAISLGGVV
+1043 TVDGAISLGGVV

-1097 FTGVGLS
+1097 FTGVGLT

>member
-50 TVFWEAPGDVYLDQ
+50 TVFWESPGDVYLTQ
-64 SQTVTNKTFESCVI
+64 SQTVTNKTFEQCVI
-78 NGNVNTI
+78 NGNDNTV
-85 ANIPNTAL
+85 ANLPNTAL

-110 ITTPNDDT
+110 VTTPNDDT
-118 KFSISAIDGIDAT
+118 KFSLSAVDGIDAT
-131 EKNIRLTGTDGTT
+131 EKNIRITGTDSSS
-144 TSDVIL
+144 SDVIL
-150 KQGTNVTLTR
+150 KQGNNVTLTR
-160 NQNEI
+160 NSNEI

-170 YVDTDTITSIQAA
+170 YVDTDTVTSIQAA
-183 SGGAAQTGIIS
+183 SGGAAQTGVIS
-194 IAGTGSTTVSQDIST
+194 IAGTGSTIVSQDTST

-254 NGDPTITI
+254 NGDPTITV
-262 SSSDTVTRIK
+262 SSTDTVTRIK
-272 GGGTGTLTS
+272 GGGAGTLTS
-281 GDITISGG
+281 GDITITGG
-289 TNTTVSQAGSTVTI
+289 ANTTVSQAGNTVTVE
-303 DSTDTNTVTKVA
+303 STDTNTVTQVA
-315 ANSEPLGSGD
+315 ANSEALNSGD
-325 FRIIP
+325 FRILP

-363 LGVQKVGNDFR
+363 LGIQKSNNDFR

-394 QLANSLIS
+394 QLANSLVS
-402 DNGSAVTVGGDLVV
+402 DNGSAVTIGGDLVV

-436 LRKGN
+436 LRKGQ

-450 QVNRTTDAQGSVITY
+450 QVNRTTDTQGSVITY
-465 QALQWYESGGYW
+465 NALQWYESGAYW
-477 RAWDGSVEKRFVTEN
+477 RSWDGSVEKRFVTET

-529 SATLDLAANKTL
+529 SAVLDIAANKTL
-541 DVNRDLVL
+541 DVNRDIVL
-549 TSDDNANAVNI
+549 TSDDNANAVNV
-560 NFRNGGDVAF
+560 NFRNGGDVAY

-582 STQLRGLIS
+582 STQVRGLVS
-591 DTTGTSKLVFQTSPF
+591 DTTGTGKLVFQTSPF
-606 IETSIQTGSSTFGL
+606 IETAIQTGSATFGL

-636 INIGSSTG
+636 INIGASTG
-644 TTTIAHDTV
+644 TTTIAHDVV
-653 LSKDLTVGT
+653 LSKDLTVGA
-662 TSSDTIL
+662 TSADTVL

-684 GLATDPIRV
+684 GTSNDPMRI
-693 GRGNGAVAS
+693 GRGNGATAS

-713 ASSAAFNTAFGFE
+713 AGSAAFNTGFGFE
-726 SLFTANSGSS
+726 TLFTANSGSR

-748 GTGDDNTAVGSNSML
+748 GTGDDNVAVGSNSML

-772 ALGCQSLASATE
+772 AIGCQSFASAN
-784 SDANI
+784 AGVGNL

-810 ADDENSTNVTYV
+810 ADDENSTNATYV

-827 GSRQLIIGSGT
+827 GSRQLVIGSGT

-850 TIENNAEVGGDL
+850 SIENNAEVGGDL

-885 DKEIN
+885 DKEIT

-903 TNGSNTISNV
+903 TNGSNTISAV
-913 FPTSELIPGL
+913 FPTAELIPGL

-929 AGISVPI
+929 AGISVPG

-945 NVITLSNSVTGAG
+945 DIITLSNSVTGAG
-958 NATFTTQGADDSSAN
+958 TATFTTQGADNSSADQ
-973 GGGIRLKGDTDKR
+973 GGIRLKGTTDKR
-986 IFYDNSRTD
+986 IYYDNSRAD

-1002 NLELGFNKKFVIN
+1002 NLELAFNKKLVIN
-1015 NQLVLDTTTLG
+1015 NQLALSTTTLG
-1026 GTVLNSS
+1026 STVVNSS
-1033 LTSVGTLNGL
+1033 LTSVGTLTGL
-1043 AVDGAISLGGVV
+1043 TVDGAISLGGVV

-1097 FTGVGLS
+1097 FTGVGLT

>member
-50 TVFWEAPGDVYLDQ
+50 TVFWESPGDVYLTQ
-64 SQTVTNKTFESCVI
+64 SQTVTNKTFEQCVI
-78 NGNVNTI
+78 NGNDNTV
-85 ANIPNTAL
+85 ANLPNTAL

-118 KFSISAIDGIDAT
+118 KFSLSAVDGIDAT
-131 EKNIRLTGTDGTT
+131 EKNIRITGTDSSS
-144 TSDVIL
+144 SDVIL
-150 KQGTNVTLTR
+150 KQGNNVTLTR
-160 NQNEI
+160 NSNEI

-170 YVDTDTITSIQAA
+170 YVDTDTVTSIQAA
-183 SGGAAQTGIIS
+183 SGGAAQTGVIS
-194 IAGTGSTTVSQDIST
+194 IAGTGSTIVSQDTST

-221 VTRLRSG
+221 ITRLRAG

-254 NGDPTITI
+254 NGDPTITV
-262 SSSDTVTRIK
+262 SSTDTVTRIK
-272 GGGTGTLTS
+272 GGGAGTLTS
-281 GDITISGG
+281 GDITITGG
-289 TNTTVSQAGSTVTI
+289 ANTTVSQAGTTVTVE
-303 DSTDTNTVTKVA
+303 STDTNTVTQVA
-315 ANSEPLGSGD
+315 ANSEALNSGD
-325 FRIIP
+325 FRILP

-363 LGVQKVGNDFR
+363 LGIQKSNNDFR

-394 QLANSLIS
+394 QLANSLVS
-402 DNGSAVTVGGDLVV
+402 DNGSAVTIGGDLVV

-436 LRKGN
+436 LRKGQ

-450 QVNRTTDAQGSVITY
+450 QVNRTTDTQGSVITY
-465 QALQWYESGGYW
+465 NALQWYESGAYW
-477 RAWDGSVEKRFVTEN
+477 RSWDGSVEKRFVTET

-529 SATLDLAANKTL
+529 SAVLDIAADKTL
-541 DVNRDLVL
+541 DVNRDIVL
-549 TSDDNANAVNI
+549 TSDDNANAVNV
-560 NFRNGGDVAF
+560 NFRNGGDVAY

-582 STQLRGLIS
+582 STQVRGLVS
-591 DTTGTSKLVFQTSPF
+591 DTTGTGKLVFQTSPF
-606 IETSIQTGSSTFGL
+606 IETAIQTGSATFGL

-636 INIGSSTG
+636 INIGASTG
-644 TTTIAHDTV
+644 TTTIAHDVV
-653 LSKDLTVGT
+653 LSKDLTVGA
-662 TSSDTIL
+662 TSADTVL

-684 GLATDPIRV
+684 GTSNDPMRI
-693 GRGNGAVAS
+693 GRGNGATAS

-713 ASSAAFNTAFGFE
+713 AGSAAFNTGFGFE
-726 SLFTANSGSS
+726 TLFTANSGSR

-748 GTGDDNTAVGSNSML
+748 GTGDDNVAVGSNSML

-772 ALGCQSLASATE
+772 AIGCQSFASAN
-784 SDANI
+784 AGVGNL

-810 ADDENSTNVTYV
+810 ADDENSTNATYV

-827 GSRQLIIGSGT
+827 GSRQLVIGSGT

-885 DKEIN
+885 DKEIT

-903 TNGSNTISNV
+903 TNGSNTISAV
-913 FPTSELIPGL
+913 FPTAELIPGL
-923 EVVSST
+923 EVISST
-929 AGISVPI
+929 AGISVPG

-945 NVITLSNSVTGAG
+945 DIITLSNSVTGAG
-958 NATFTTQGADDSSAN
+958 TATFTTQGADNSSADQ
-973 GGGIRLKGDTDKR
+973 GGIRLKGTTDKR
-986 IFYDNSRTD
+986 IYYDNSRAD

-1002 NLELGFNKKFVIN
+1002 NLELAFGKKLVIN
-1015 NQLVLDTTTLG
+1015 NQLALSTTTLG
-1026 GTVLNSS
+1026 STVVNSS
-1033 LTSVGTLNGL
+1033 LTSVGTLTGL
-1043 AVDGAISLGGVV
+1043 TVDGSISLGGVV

-1097 FTGVGLS
+1097 FTGVGLT

>member
-50 TVFWEAPGDVYLDQ
+50 TVFWESPGDVYLTQ
-64 SQTVTNKTFESCVI
+64 SQTVTNKTFEQCVI
-78 NGNVNTI
+78 NGNDNTV
-85 ANIPNTAL
+85 ANLPNTAL

-118 KFSISAIDGIDAT
+118 KFSLSAVDGIDAT
-131 EKNIRLTGTDGTT
+131 EKNIRITGTDTS

-150 KQGTNVTLTR
+150 KQGNNVTLTR

-170 YVDTDTITSIQAA
+170 YVDTDTVTSIQAA
-183 SGGAAQTGIIS
+183 SGGAAQTGVIS
-194 IAGTGSTTVSQDIST
+194 IAGTGSTIVSQDTST

-221 VTRLRSG
+221 ITRLRAG

-254 NGDPTITI
+254 NGDPTITV
-262 SSSDTVTRIK
+262 SSTDTVTRIK
-272 GGGTGTLTS
+272 GGGAGTLTS
-281 GDITISGG
+281 GDITITGG
-289 TNTTVSQAGSTVTI
+289 TNTTVSQAGTTVTVE
-303 DSTDTNTVTKVA
+303 STDTNTVTQLA
-315 ANSEPLGSGD
+315 ANSEALNSGD

-374 LKNGGNLTGNTL
+374 LKNGANLTGNTL

-394 QLANSLIS
+394 QLANSLVS
-402 DNGSAVTVGGDLVV
+402 DNGSAVTIGGDLVV

-436 LRKGN
+436 LRKGQ
-441 SLTGADGGV
+441 SLAGADGGV
-450 QVNRTTDAQGSVITY
+450 QVNRTTDTQGSVITY
-465 QALQWYESGGYW
+465 NALQWYESGAYW
-477 RAWDGSVEKRFVTEN
+477 RSWDGSVEKRFVTET

-501 LSSPILSAPT
+501 LSAPILSAPT

-529 SATLDLAANKTL
+529 SAVLDIAADKTL
-541 DVNRDLVL
+541 DVNRDIVL
-549 TSDDNANAVNI
+549 TSDDNSNAVNV

-582 STQLRGLIS
+582 STQVRGLVS
-591 DTTGTSKLVFQTSPF
+591 DTTGTGKLVFQSSPF
-606 IETSIQTGSSTFGL
+606 IETAIQTGSATFGL

-636 INIGSSTG
+636 INIGASTG
-644 TTTIAHDTV
+644 TTTIAHDVV
-653 LSKDLTVGT
+653 LSKDLTVGA
-662 TSSDTIL
+662 TSADTIL

-684 GLATDPIRV
+684 GTATDPIRV
-693 GRGNGAVAS
+693 GRGNGSVAS

-713 ASSAAFNTAFGFE
+713 ASSAAFNTGFGFE
-726 SLFTANSGSS
+726 TLFTANSGSR

-748 GTGDDNTAVGSNSML
+748 GTGDDNVAVGSNAML

-772 ALGCQSLASATE
+772 AIGCQSLASANAGV
-784 SDANI
+784 ANL

-810 ADDENSTNVTYV
+810 ADDENSTNATYV

-827 GSRQLIIGSGT
+827 GSRQLVIGSGT
-838 VAWIRGDSTGKV
+838 VAWVRGDSTGKV

-885 DKEIN
+885 DKEIT

-903 TNGSNTISNV
+903 TNGSNTISAV
-913 FPTSELIPGL
+913 FPTAELIPGL

-929 AGISVPI
+929 AGISVPG

-945 NVITLSNSVTGAG
+945 DIITLSNSVTGAG
-958 NATFTTQGADDSSAN
+958 TATFTTQGADNSSADQ
-973 GGGIRLKGDTDKR
+973 GGIRLKGTTDKR
-986 IFYDNSRTD
+986 IYYDNSRAD

-1002 NLELGFNKKFVIN
+1002 NLELAFGKKLVIN
-1015 NQLVLDTTTLG
+1015 NQLALSTTTLG
-1026 GTVLNSS
+1026 STVVNSS
-1033 LTSVGTLNGL
+1033 LTSVGTLTGL
-1043 AVDGAISLGGVV
+1043 TVDGSISLGGVV

-1097 FTGVGLS
+1097 FTGVGLT

>member
-50 TVFWEAPGDVYLDQ
+50 TVFWESPGDVYLTQ
-64 SQTVTNKTFESCVI
+64 SQTVTNKTFEQCVI
-78 NGNVNTI
+78 NGNDNTV
-85 ANIPNTAL
+85 ANLPNTAL

-110 ITTPNDDT
+110 VTTPNDDT
-118 KFSISAIDGIDAT
+118 KFSLSAVDGIDAT
-131 EKNIRLTGTDGTT
+131 EKNIRITGTDSSS
-144 TSDVIL
+144 SDVIL
-150 KQGTNVTLTR
+150 KQGNNVTLTR
-160 NQNEI
+160 NTNEI

-170 YVDTDTITSIQAA
+170 YVDTDTVTSIQAA
-183 SGGAAQTGIIS
+183 SGGAAQTGVIS
-194 IAGTGSTTVSQDIST
+194 IAGTGSTIVSQDTST

-254 NGDPTITI
+254 NGDPTITV
-262 SSSDTVTRIK
+262 SSTDTVTRIK
-272 GGGTGTLTS
+272 GGGAGTLTS
-281 GDITISGG
+281 GDITITGG
-289 TNTTVSQAGSTVTI
+289 ANTTVSQAGTTVTVE
-303 DSTDTNTVTKVA
+303 STDTNTVTQVA
-315 ANSEPLGSGD
+315 ANSEALNSGD
-325 FRIIP
+325 FRILP

-363 LGVQKVGNDFR
+363 LGIQKTNNDFR

-394 QLANSLIS
+394 QLANSLVS
-402 DNGSAVTVGGDLVV
+402 DNGSAVTIGGDLVV

-436 LRKGN
+436 LRKGQ

-450 QVNRTTDAQGSVITY
+450 QVNRTTDTQGSVITY
-465 QALQWYESGGYW
+465 NALQWYESGAYW
-477 RAWDGSVEKRFVTEN
+477 RSWDGSVEKRFVTET

-529 SATLDLAANKTL
+529 SAVLDIAADKTL
-541 DVNRDLVL
+541 DVNRDIVL
-549 TSDDNANAVNI
+549 TSDDNANAVNV
-560 NFRNGGDVAF
+560 NFRNGGDVAY

-582 STQLRGLIS
+582 STQVRGLVS
-591 DTTGTSKLVFQTSPF
+591 DTTGTGKLVFQTSPF
-606 IETSIQTGSSTFGL
+606 IETAIQTGSATFGL

-636 INIGSSTG
+636 INIGASTG
-644 TTTIAHDTV
+644 TTTIAHDVV
-653 LSKDLTVGT
+653 LSKDLTVGA
-662 TSSDTIL
+662 TSADTIL

-684 GLATDPIRV
+684 GTATDPMRI

-713 ASSAAFNTAFGFE
+713 ASSAAFNTGFGFE
-726 SLFTANSGSS
+726 TLFTANSGSR

-748 GTGDDNTAVGSNSML
+748 GTGDDNVAVGSNAML
-763 GNLGGEKNT
+763 GNLSGEKNT
-772 ALGCQSLASATE
+772 AIGCQSFASANTGVG
-784 SDANI
+784 NL

-810 ADDENSTNVTYV
+810 ADDENSTNATYV

-827 GSRQLIIGSGT
+827 GSRQLVIGSGT

-885 DKEIN
+885 DKEIT

-903 TNGSNTISNV
+903 TNGSNTISAV
-913 FPTSELIPGL
+913 FPTAELIPGL

-929 AGISVPI
+929 AGISVPG

-945 NVITLSNSVTGAG
+945 DIITLSNSVTGAG
-958 NATFTTQGADDSSAN
+958 TATFTTQGADNSSADQ
-973 GGGIRLKGDTDKR
+973 GGIRLKGTTDKR
-986 IFYDNSRTD
+986 IYYDNSRAD

-1002 NLELGFNKKFVIN
+1002 NLELAFNKKLVIN
-1015 NQLVLDTTTLG
+1015 NQLALSTTTLG
-1026 GTVLNSS
+1026 STVVNSS
-1033 LTSVGTLNGL
+1033 LTSVGTLTGL
-1043 AVDGAISLGGVV
+1043 TVDGAVSLGGVV

-1097 FTGVGLS
+1097 FTGVGLT

>member
-50 TVFWEAPGDVYLDQ
+50 TVFWESPGDVYLTQ
-64 SQTVTNKTFESCVI
+64 SQTVTNKTFEQCVI
-78 NGNVNTI
+78 NGNDNTV
-85 ANIPNTAL
+85 ANLPNTAL

-118 KFSISAIDGIDAT
+118 KFSLSAVDGIDAT
-131 EKNIRLTGTDGTT
+131 EKNIRITGTDSSS
-144 TSDVIL
+144 SDVIL
-150 KQGTNVTLTR
+150 KQGNNVTLTR
-160 NQNEI
+160 NSNEI

-170 YVDTDTITSIQAA
+170 YVDTDTVTSIQAA
-183 SGGAAQTGIIS
+183 SGGAAQTGVIS
-194 IAGTGSTTVSQDIST
+194 IAGTGSTIVSQDTST

-221 VTRLRSG
+221 ITRLRAG

-254 NGDPTITI
+254 NGDPTITV
-262 SSSDTVTRIK
+262 SSTDTVTRIK
-272 GGGTGTLTS
+272 GGGAGTLTS
-281 GDITISGG
+281 GDITITGG
-289 TNTTVSQAGSTVTI
+289 ANTTVSQAGTTVTVE
-303 DSTDTNTVTKVA
+303 STDTNTVTQVA
-315 ANSEPLGSGD
+315 ANSEALNSGD
-325 FRIIP
+325 FRILP

-363 LGVQKVGNDFR
+363 LGIQKSNNDFR

-394 QLANSLIS
+394 QLANSLVS
-402 DNGSAVTVGGDLVV
+402 DNGSAVTIGGDLVV

-436 LRKGN
+436 LRKGQ

-450 QVNRTTDAQGSVITY
+450 QVNRTTDTQGSVITY
-465 QALQWYESGGYW
+465 NALQWYESGAYW
-477 RAWDGSVEKRFVTEN
+477 RSWDGSVEKRFVTET

-529 SATLDLAANKTL
+529 SAVLDIAADKTL
-541 DVNRDLVL
+541 DVNRDIVL
-549 TSDDNANAVNI
+549 TSDDNANAVNV
-560 NFRNGGDVAF
+560 NFRNGGDVAY

-582 STQLRGLIS
+582 STQVRGLVS
-591 DTTGTSKLVFQTSPF
+591 DTTGTGKLVFQTSPF
-606 IETSIQTGSSTFGL
+606 IETAIQTGSATFGL

-636 INIGSSTG
+636 INIGASTG
-644 TTTIAHDTV
+644 TTTIAHDVV
-653 LSKDLTVGT
+653 LSKDLTVGA
-662 TSSDTIL
+662 TSADTVL

-684 GLATDPIRV
+684 GTSNDPMRI
-693 GRGNGAVAS
+693 GRGNGATAS

-713 ASSAAFNTAFGFE
+713 AGSAAFNTGFGFE
-726 SLFTANSGSS
+726 TLFTANSGSR

-748 GTGDDNTAVGSNSML
+748 GTGDDNVAVGSNSML

-772 ALGCQSLASATE
+772 AIGCQSFASAN
-784 SDANI
+784 AGVGNL

-810 ADDENSTNVTYV
+810 ADDENSTNATYV

-827 GSRQLIIGSGT
+827 GSRQLVIGSGT

-850 TIENNAEVGGDL
+850 SIENNAEVGGDL

-885 DKEIN
+885 DKEIT

-903 TNGSNTISNV
+903 TNGSNTISAV
-913 FPTSELIPGL
+913 FPTAELIPGL

-929 AGISVPI
+929 AGISVPG

-945 NVITLSNSVTGAG
+945 DIITLSNSVTGAG
-958 NATFTTQGADDSSAN
+958 TATFTTQGADNSSADQ
-973 GGGIRLKGDTDKR
+973 GGIRLKGTTDKR
-986 IFYDNSRTD
+986 IYYDNSRAD

-1002 NLELGFNKKFVIN
+1002 NLELAFGKKLVIN
-1015 NQLVLDTTTLG
+1015 NQLALSTTTLG
-1026 GTVLNSS
+1026 STVVNSS
-1033 LTSVGTLNGL
+1033 LTSVGTLTGL
-1043 AVDGAISLGGVV
+1043 TVDGSISLGGVV

-1097 FTGVGLS
+1097 FTGVGLT

>member
-50 TVFWEAPGDVYLDQ
+50 TVFWESPGDVYLTQ
-64 SQTVTNKTFESCVI
+64 SQTVTNKTFEQCVI
-78 NGNVNTI
+78 NGNDNTV
-85 ANIPNTAL
+85 ANLPNTAL

-118 KFSISAIDGIDAT
+118 KFSLSAVDGIDAT
-131 EKNIRLTGTDGTT
+131 EKNIRITGTDSSS
-144 TSDVIL
+144 SDVIL
-150 KQGTNVTLTR
+150 KQGNNVTLTR
-160 NQNEI
+160 NSNEI

-170 YVDTDTITSIQAA
+170 YVDTDTVTSIQAA
-183 SGGAAQTGIIS
+183 SGGAAQTGVIS
-194 IAGTGSTTVSQDIST
+194 IAGTGSTIVSQDTST

-221 VTRLRSG
+221 ITRLRAG

-254 NGDPTITI
+254 NGDPTITV
-262 SSSDTVTRIK
+262 SSTDTVTRIK
-272 GGGTGTLTS
+272 GGGAGTLTS
-281 GDITISGG
+281 GDITITGG
-289 TNTTVSQAGSTVTI
+289 ANTTVSQAGNTVTVE
-303 DSTDTNTVTKVA
+303 STDTNTVTQVA
-315 ANSEPLGSGD
+315 ANSEALNSGD
-325 FRIIP
+325 FRILP

-363 LGVQKVGNDFR
+363 LGIQKSNNDFR

-394 QLANSLIS
+394 QLANSLVS
-402 DNGSAVTVGGDLVV
+402 DNGSAVTIGGDLVV

-436 LRKGN
+436 LRKGQ

-450 QVNRTTDAQGSVITY
+450 QVNRTTDTQGSVITY
-465 QALQWYESGGYW
+465 NALQWYESGAYW
-477 RAWDGSVEKRFVTEN
+477 RSWDGSVEKRFVTET

-529 SATLDLAANKTL
+529 SAVLDIAANKTL
-541 DVNRDLVL
+541 DVNRDIVL
-549 TSDDNANAVNI
+549 TSDDNANAVNV
-560 NFRNGGDVAF
+560 NFRNGGDVAY

-582 STQLRGLIS
+582 STQVRGLVS
-591 DTTGTSKLVFQTSPF
+591 DTTGTGKLVFQTSPF
-606 IETSIQTGSSTFGL
+606 IETAIQTGSATFGL

-636 INIGSSTG
+636 INIGASTG
-644 TTTIAHDTV
+644 TTTIAHDVV
-653 LSKDLTVGT
+653 LSKDLTVGA
-662 TSSDTIL
+662 TSADTVL

-684 GLATDPIRV
+684 GTSNDPMRI
-693 GRGNGAVAS
+693 GRGNGATAS

-713 ASSAAFNTAFGFE
+713 AGSAAFNTGFGFE
-726 SLFTANSGSS
+726 TLFTANSGSR

-748 GTGDDNTAVGSNSML
+748 GTGDDNVAVGSNSML

-772 ALGCQSLASATE
+772 AIGCQSFASAN
-784 SDANI
+784 AGVGNL

-810 ADDENSTNVTYV
+810 ADDENSTNATYV

-827 GSRQLIIGSGT
+827 GSRQLVIGSGT

-850 TIENNAEVGGDL
+850 SIENNAEVGGDL

-885 DKEIN
+885 DKEIT

-903 TNGSNTISNV
+903 TNGSNTISAV
-913 FPTSELIPGL
+913 FPTAELIPGL

-929 AGISVPI
+929 AGISVPG

-945 NVITLSNSVTGAG
+945 DIITLSNSVTGAG
-958 NATFTTQGADDSSAN
+958 TATFTTQGADNSSADQ
-973 GGGIRLKGDTDKR
+973 GGIRLKGTTDKR
-986 IFYDNSRTD
+986 IYYDNSRAD

-1002 NLELGFNKKFVIN
+1002 NLELAFNKKLVIN
-1015 NQLVLDTTTLG
+1015 NQLALSTTTLG
-1026 GTVLNSS
+1026 STVINSS
-1033 LTSVGTLNGL
+1033 LTSVGTLTGL
-1043 AVDGAISLGGVV
+1043 TVDGAISLGGVV

-1097 FTGVGLS
+1097 FTGVGLT

>member
-50 TVFWEAPGDVYLDQ
+50 TVFWESPGDVYLTQ
-64 SQTVTNKTFESCVI
+64 SQTVTNKTFEQCVI
-78 NGNVNTI
+78 NGNNNTV

-102 ATIALGGV
+102 ATIALGGLV
-110 ITTPNDDT
+110 TTPNDDT
-118 KFSISAIDGIDAT
+118 KFSLSAVDGIDAT
-131 EKNIRLTGTDGTT
+131 EKNIRITGTDSSS
-144 TSDVIL
+144 SDVIL
-150 KQGTNVTLTR
+150 KQGNNVTLTR
-160 NQNEI
+160 NTNEI

-170 YVDTDTITSIQAA
+170 YVDTDTVTSIQAA
-183 SGGAAQTGIIS
+183 SGGAAQTGVIS
-194 IAGTGSTTVSQDIST
+194 IAGTGSTIVSQDTST

-254 NGDPTITI
+254 NGDPTITV
-262 SSSDTVTRIK
+262 SSTDTVTRIK
-272 GGGTGTLTS
+272 GGGAGTLTS
-281 GDITISGG
+281 GDITITGG
-289 TNTTVSQAGSTVTI
+289 TNTTVSQVGTTVTV
-303 DSTDTNTVTKVA
+303 DSTDTNTVTQVA
-315 ANSEPLGSGD
+315 ANSEALNSGD
-325 FRIIP
+325 FRILP

-350 SVNTDSGAAATAS
+350 SVNTDSGAAATGS
-363 LGVQKVGNDFR
+363 LGIQKVANDFR
-374 LKNGGNLTGNTL
+374 LKNGANLTGNTL

-394 QLANSLIS
+394 QLANSLVS
-402 DNGSAVTVGGDLVV
+402 DNGSAVTIGGDLVV

-436 LRKGN
+436 LRKGQ

-450 QVNRTTDAQGSVITY
+450 QVNRTTDTQGSVITY
-465 QALQWYESGGYW
+465 NALQWYESGAYW
-477 RAWDGSVEKRFVTEN
+477 RSWDGSVEKRFVTET

-529 SATLDLAANKTL
+529 SAVLDIAADKTL
-541 DVNRDLVL
+541 DVNRDIVL
-549 TSDDNANAVNI
+549 TSDDNANAVNV
-560 NFRNGGDVAF
+560 NFRNGGDVAY

-582 STQLRGLIS
+582 STQVRGLVS
-591 DTTGTSKLVFQTSPF
+591 DTTGTGKLVFQTSPF
-606 IETSIQTGSSTFGL
+606 IETAIQTGSATFGL

-629 FAGAATA
+629 FAGAATT
-636 INIGSSTG
+636 INMGASTG
-644 TTTIAHDTV
+644 TTTIAHDVV
-653 LSKDLTVGT
+653 LSKDLTVGG
-662 TSSDTIL
+662 TSADTIL

-684 GLATDPIRV
+684 GTATDPIRV
-693 GRGNGAVAS
+693 GRGNGAVSS

-713 ASSAAFNTAFGFE
+713 ASSAAFNTGFGFE
-726 SLFTANSGSS
+726 TLFTANSGSR

-748 GTGDDNTAVGSNSML
+748 GTGDDNVAVGSNAML

-772 ALGCQSLASATE
+772 AIGCQSFASAN
-784 SDANI
+784 AGVGNL

-810 ADDENSTNVTYV
+810 ADDENSTNATYV

-827 GSRQLIIGSGT
+827 GSRQLVIGSGT

-850 TIENNAEVGGDL
+850 TIENNSEIAGDL

-885 DKEIN
+885 DKEIT

-903 TNGSNTISNV
+903 TNGSNTISAV
-913 FPTSELIPGL
+913 FPTAELIPGL

-929 AGISVPI
+929 AGISVPG

-945 NVITLSNSVTGAG
+945 DIITLSNSVTGAG
-958 NATFTTQGADDSSAN
+958 TATFTTQGADNSSADQ
-973 GGGIRLKGDTDKR
+973 GGIRLKGTTDKR
-986 IFYDNSRTD
+986 IYYDNSRAD

-1002 NLELGFNKKFVIN
+1002 NLELAFGKKLVIN
-1015 NQLVLDTTTLG
+1015 NQLALSTTTLG
-1026 GTVLNSS
+1026 STIVNSS
-1033 LTSVGTLNGL
+1033 LTSVGTLTGL
-1043 AVDGAISLGGVV
+1043 TVDGSISLGGVV

-1062 YSTSLGASAGTLT
+1062 YSTSLSPSASTLT
-1075 VNIAGAN
+1075 INIAGAN

-1097 FTGVGLS
+1097 FTGVGLT

>member
-50 TVFWEAPGDVYLDQ
+50 TVFWESPGDVYLTQ
-64 SQTVTNKTFESCVI
+64 SQTVTNKTFEQCVI
-78 NGNVNTI
+78 NGNDNTV
-85 ANIPNTAL
+85 ANLPNTAL

-110 ITTPNDDT
+110 VTTPNDDT
-118 KFSISAIDGIDAT
+118 KFSLSAVDGIDAT
-131 EKNIRLTGTDGTT
+131 EKNIRITGTDSSS
-144 TSDVIL
+144 SDVIL
-150 KQGTNVTLTR
+150 KQGNNVTLTR

-170 YVDTDTITSIQAA
+170 YVDTDTVTSIQAA
-183 SGGAAQTGIIS
+183 SGGAAQTGVIS
-194 IAGTGSTTVSQDIST
+194 IAGTGSTIVSQDTST

-221 VTRLRSG
+221 ITRLRAG

-254 NGDPTITI
+254 NGDPTITV
-262 SSSDTVTRIK
+262 SSTDTVTRIK
-272 GGGTGTLTS
+272 GGGAGTLTS
-281 GDITISGG
+281 GDITITGG
-289 TNTTVSQAGSTVTI
+289 ANTTVSQAGNTVTVE
-303 DSTDTNTVTKVA
+303 STDTNTVTQVA
-315 ANSEPLGSGD
+315 ANSEALNSGD
-325 FRIIP
+325 FRILP

-363 LGVQKVGNDFR
+363 LGIQKSNNDFR

-394 QLANSLIS
+394 QLANSLVS
-402 DNGSAVTVGGDLVV
+402 DNGSAVTIGGDLVV

-436 LRKGN
+436 LRKGQ

-450 QVNRTTDAQGSVITY
+450 QVNRTTDTQGSVITY
-465 QALQWYESGGYW
+465 NALQWYESGAYW
-477 RAWDGSVEKRFVTEN
+477 RSWDGSVEKRFVTET

-529 SATLDLAANKTL
+529 SAVLDIAADKTL
-541 DVNRDLVL
+541 DVNRDIVL
-549 TSDDNANAVNI
+549 TSDDNANAVNV
-560 NFRNGGDVAF
+560 NFRNGGDVAY

-582 STQLRGLIS
+582 STQVRGLVS
-591 DTTGTSKLVFQTSPF
+591 DTTGTGKLVFQTSPF
-606 IETSIQTGSSTFGL
+606 IETAIQTGSATFGL

-636 INIGSSTG
+636 INIGASTG
-644 TTTIAHDTV
+644 TTTIAHDVV
-653 LSKDLTVGT
+653 LEKDLTVGA
-662 TSSDTIL
+662 TSADTIL

-684 GLATDPIRV
+684 GTSNDPMRI
-693 GRGNGAVAS
+693 GRGNGAIAS

-713 ASSAAFNTAFGFE
+713 AGSAAFNTGFGFE
-726 SLFTANSGSS
+726 TLFTANSGSR

-748 GTGDDNTAVGSNSML
+748 GTGDDNVAVGSNAML

-772 ALGCQSLASATE
+772 AIGCQSFASAN
-784 SDANI
+784 AGVGNL

-810 ADDENSTNVTYV
+810 ADDENSTNATYV

-827 GSRQLIIGSGT
+827 GSRQLVIGSGT

-885 DKEIN
+885 DKEIT

-903 TNGSNTISNV
+903 TNGSNTISAV
-913 FPTSELIPGL
+913 FPTAELIPGL

-929 AGISVPI
+929 AGISVPG

-945 NVITLSNSVTGAG
+945 DIITLSNSVTGAG
-958 NATFTTQGADDSSAN
+958 TATFTTQGADNSSADQ
-973 GGGIRLKGDTDKR
+973 GGIRLKGTTDKR
-986 IFYDNSRTD
+986 IYYDNSRAD

-1002 NLELGFNKKFVIN
+1002 NLELAFNKKLVIN
-1015 NQLVLDTTTLG
+1015 NQLALSTTTLG
-1026 GTVLNSS
+1026 STVVNSS
-1033 LTSVGTLNGL
+1033 LTSVGTLTGL
-1043 AVDGAISLGGVV
+1043 TVDGAISLGGVV

-1097 FTGVGLS
+1097 FTGVGLT

>member
-50 TVFWEAPGDVYLDQ
+50 TVFWESPGDVYLTQ
-64 SQTVTNKTFESCVI
+64 SQTVTNKTFEQCVI
-78 NGNVNTI
+78 NGNDNTV
-85 ANIPNTAL
+85 ANLPNTAL

-118 KFSISAIDGIDAT
+118 KFSLSAVDGIDAT
-131 EKNIRLTGTDGTT
+131 EKNIRITGTDSSS
-144 TSDVIL
+144 SDVIL
-150 KQGTNVTLTR
+150 KQGNNVTLTR
-160 NQNEI
+160 NSNEI

-170 YVDTDTITSIQAA
+170 YVDTDTVTSIQAA
-183 SGGAAQTGIIS
+183 SGGAAQTGVIS
-194 IAGTGSTTVSQDIST
+194 IAGTGSTIVSQDTST

-221 VTRLRSG
+221 VTRLRAG

-254 NGDPTITI
+254 NGDPTITV
-262 SSSDTVTRIK
+262 SSTDTVTRIK
-272 GGGTGTLTS
+272 GGGAGTLTS
-281 GDITISGG
+281 GDITITGG
-289 TNTTVSQAGSTVTI
+289 ANTTVSQAGTTVTVE
-303 DSTDTNTVTKVA
+303 STDTNTVTQVA
-315 ANSEPLGSGD
+315 ANSEALNSGD
-325 FRIIP
+325 FRILP

-363 LGVQKVGNDFR
+363 LGIQKSNNDFR

-394 QLANSLIS
+394 QLANSLVS
-402 DNGSAVTVGGDLVV
+402 DNGSAVTIGGDLVV

-436 LRKGN
+436 LRKGQ

-450 QVNRTTDAQGSVITY
+450 QVNRTTDTQGSVITY
-465 QALQWYESGGYW
+465 NALQWYESGAYW
-477 RAWDGSVEKRFVTEN
+477 RSWDGSVEKRFVTET

-529 SATLDLAANKTL
+529 SAVLDIAADKTL
-541 DVNRDLVL
+541 DVNRDIVL
-549 TSDDNANAVNI
+549 TSDDNANAVNV
-560 NFRNGGDVAF
+560 NFRNGGDVAY

-582 STQLRGLIS
+582 STQVRGLVS
-591 DTTGTSKLVFQTSPF
+591 DTTGTGKLVFQTSPF
-606 IETSIQTGSSTFGL
+606 IETAIQTGSATFGL
-620 LNATATTIN
+620 VNATATTIN

-636 INIGSSTG
+636 INIGASTG
-644 TTTIAHDTV
+644 TTTIAHDVV
-653 LSKDLTVGT
+653 LEKDLTVGA
-662 TSSDTIL
+662 TSADTIL

-684 GLATDPIRV
+684 GTSNDPIRI
-693 GRGNGAVAS
+693 GRGNGAIAS

-713 ASSAAFNTAFGFE
+713 ASSAAFNTGFGFE
-726 SLFTANSGSS
+726 TLFTANSGSR

-748 GTGDDNTAVGSNSML
+748 GTGDDNVAVGSNAML

-772 ALGCQSLASATE
+772 AIGCQSFASAN
-784 SDANI
+784 AGVGNL

-810 ADDENSTNVTYV
+810 ADDENSTNATYV

-827 GSRQLIIGSGT
+827 GSRQLVIGSGT

-885 DKEIN
+885 DKEIT

-903 TNGSNTISNV
+903 TNGSNTISAV
-913 FPTSELIPGL
+913 FPTAELIPGL

-929 AGISVPI
+929 AGISVPG

-945 NVITLSNSVTGAG
+945 DIITLSNSVTGAG
-958 NATFTTQGADDSSAN
+958 TATFTTQGADNSSADQ
-973 GGGIRLKGDTDKR
+973 GGIRLKGTTDKR
-986 IFYDNSRTD
+986 IYYDNSRAD

-1002 NLELGFNKKFVIN
+1002 NLELAFNKKLVIN
-1015 NQLVLDTTTLG
+1015 NQLALSTTTLG
-1026 GTVLNSS
+1026 STIVNSS
-1033 LTSVGTLNGL
+1033 LTSVGTLTGL
-1043 AVDGAISLGGVV
+1043 TVDGAISLGGVV

-1097 FTGVGLS
+1097 FTGVGLT

>member
-50 TVFWEAPGDVYLDQ
+50 TVFWESPGDVYLTQ
-64 SQTVTNKTFESCVI
+64 SQTVSNKTFEQCVI
-78 NGNVNTI
+78 NANDNTV
-85 ANIPNTAL
+85 ANLPNTAL

-102 ATIALGGV
+102 ATIALGGLV
-110 ITTPNDDT
+110 TTPNDDT
-118 KFSISAIDGIDAT
+118 KFSLSAVDGIDAT
-131 EKNIRLTGTDGTT
+131 EKNIRITGTDSS

-150 KQGTNVTLTR
+150 KQGNNVTLTR
-160 NQNEI
+160 NTNEI

-170 YVDTDTITSIQAA
+170 YVDTDTVTSIQAA
-183 SGGAAQTGIIS
+183 SGGAAQTGVIS
-194 IAGTGSTTVSQDIST
+194 IAGTGSTTVSQDTGT
-209 KTITINSSYVDT
+209 KTITINSSYIDT
-221 VTRLRSG
+221 VTRLRAG

-254 NGDPTITI
+254 NGDPTITV
-262 SSSDTVTRIK
+262 SSTDTVTRIK
-272 GGGTGTLTS
+272 GGAAGTLTS
-281 GDITISGG
+281 GDITFSGG
-289 TNTTVSQAGSTVTI
+289 TNTTISQAGTTVTV
-303 DSTDTNTVTKVA
+303 DSTDTNTVTQVA
-315 ANSEPLGSGD
+315 ANSEALGSGD
-325 FRIIP
+325 FRILP
-330 AGATSISTAVNNG
+330 SGATSITTAVNNG

-363 LGVQKVGNDFR
+363 LGIQKTGNDFR
-374 LKNGGNLTGNTL
+374 FKNGGNLTGNTL

-402 DNGSAVTVGGDLVV
+402 DNGSAVTVGGDLIV

-436 LRKGN
+436 LRKGQ
-441 SLTGADGGV
+441 SLQGADGGV
-450 QVNRTTDAQGSVITY
+450 QVNRTTDTQGSVITY
-465 QALQWYESGGYW
+465 NALQWYESGAYW
-477 RAWDGSVEKRFVTEN
+477 RSWDGSVEKRFVTES

-529 SATLDLAANKTL
+529 SAVLDLAANKTL

-549 TSDDNANAVNI
+549 TSDDNANAVNV
-560 NFRNGGDVAF
+560 NFRNGGDVAY

-582 STQLRGLIS
+582 STQVRGLVS
-591 DTTGTSKLVFQTSPF
+591 DTTGTGKLVFQTSPF
-606 IETSIQTGSSTFGL
+606 IETAIQTGSATFGL
-620 LNATATTIN
+620 INATATTIN
-629 FAGAATA
+629 FGGAATA
-636 INIGSSTG
+636 INMGASTG
-644 TTTIAHDTV
+644 TTTIAHDVV
-653 LSKDLTVGT
+653 LSKDLTVGA
-662 TSSDTIL
+662 TSADTIL

-684 GLATDPIRV
+684 GTATDPMRI

-713 ASSAAFNTAFGFE
+713 ASSAAFNTGFGFE
-726 SLFTANSGSS
+726 TLFTANSGSR

-748 GTGDDNTAVGSNSML
+748 GTGDDNVAVGSNAML

-772 ALGCQSLASATE
+772 AIGCQSLASANACV
-784 SDANI
+784 ANLT
-789 AIGHYAGY
+789 IGHYAGY

-810 ADDENSTNVTYV
+810 ADDENSTNATYV

-827 GSRQLIIGSGT
+827 GSRQLVIGSGT
-838 VAWIRGDSTGKV
+838 VAWIRGESTGKV
-850 TIENNAEVGGDL
+850 TIENNSEIGGDL

-885 DKEIN
+885 DKEIT
-890 LGDVIAQTFTAAC
+890 LGDVIAQTFSASC
-903 TNGSNTISNV
+903 TNGSNTISAA
-913 FPTSELIPGL
+913 FPTAELIPGL

-929 AGISVPI
+929 AGISVPG
-936 GTVISTITG
+936 GTIISTISG
-945 NVITLSNSVTGAG
+945 DVITLSNSVTGAG
-958 NATFTTQGADDSSAN
+958 TATFTTQGADNSSAD
-973 GGGIRLKGDTDKR
+973 GGGIRLKGDVDKR
-986 IFYDNSRTD
+986 IYYDNSRAD

-1002 NLELGFNKKFVIN
+1002 NLELAFGKKLVIN
-1015 NQLVLDTTTLG
+1015 NQLAISTTTLG
-1026 GTVLNSS
+1026 STVVNSS
-1033 LTSVGTLNGL
+1033 LTSVGTLTGL
-1043 AVDGAISLGGVV
+1043 TVDGSISLGGVV

-1062 YSTSLGASAGTLT
+1062 YSTSLSPSAGTLT
-1075 VNIAGAN
+1075 INIAGAN
-1082 TLLGTPTSNAITTWA
+1082 TLLGTPTSNAITTWR
-1097 FTGVGLS
+1097 FTGVGLT

-1123 GDACTVDGVAISTG
+1123 GDACSVDDVAISTG

>member
-50 TVFWEAPGDVYLDQ
+50 TVFWESPGDVYLTQ
-64 SQTVTNKTFESCVI
+64 SQTVTNKTFEQCVI
-78 NGNVNTI
+78 NGNDNTV
-85 ANIPNTAL
+85 ANLPNTAL

-118 KFSISAIDGIDAT
+118 KFSLSAVDGIDAT
-131 EKNIRLTGTDGTT
+131 EKNIRITGTDSSS
-144 TSDVIL
+144 SDVIL
-150 KQGTNVTLTR
+150 KQGNNVTLTR
-160 NQNEI
+160 NSNEI

-170 YVDTDTITSIQAA
+170 YVDTDTVTSIQAA
-183 SGGAAQTGIIS
+183 SGGAAQTGVIS
-194 IAGTGSTTVSQDIST
+194 IAGTGSTIVSQDTST

-221 VTRLRSG
+221 ITRLRAG

-254 NGDPTITI
+254 NGDPTITV
-262 SSSDTVTRIK
+262 SSTDTVTRIK
-272 GGGTGTLTS
+272 GGGAGTLTS
-281 GDITISGG
+281 GDITITGG
-289 TNTTVSQAGSTVTI
+289 ANTTVSQAGTTVTVE
-303 DSTDTNTVTKVA
+303 STDTNTVTQVA
-315 ANSEPLGSGD
+315 ANSEALNSGD
-325 FRIIP
+325 FRILP

-363 LGVQKVGNDFR
+363 LGIQKSNNDFR

-394 QLANSLIS
+394 QLANSLVS
-402 DNGSAVTVGGDLVV
+402 DNGSAVTIGGDLVV

-436 LRKGN
+436 LRKGQ

-450 QVNRTTDAQGSVITY
+450 QVNRTTDTQGSVITY
-465 QALQWYESGGYW
+465 NALQWYESGAYW
-477 RAWDGSVEKRFVTEN
+477 RSWDGSVEKRFVTET

-529 SATLDLAANKTL
+529 SAVLDIAADKTL
-541 DVNRDLVL
+541 DVNRDIVL
-549 TSDDNANAVNI
+549 TSDDNANAVNV
-560 NFRNGGDVAF
+560 NFRNGGDVAY

-582 STQLRGLIS
+582 STQVRGLVS
-591 DTTGTSKLVFQTSPF
+591 DTTGTGKLVFQTSPF
-606 IETSIQTGSSTFGL
+606 IETAIQTGSATFGL

-636 INIGSSTG
+636 INIGASTG
-644 TTTIAHDTV
+644 TTTIAHDVV
-653 LSKDLTVGT
+653 LSKDLTVGA
-662 TSSDTIL
+662 TSADTVL

-684 GLATDPIRV
+684 GTSNDPMRI
-693 GRGNGAVAS
+693 GRGNGATAS

-713 ASSAAFNTAFGFE
+713 AGSAAFNTGFGFE
-726 SLFTANSGSS
+726 TLFTANSGSR

-748 GTGDDNTAVGSNSML
+748 GTGDDNVAVGSNSML

-772 ALGCQSLASATE
+772 AIGCQSFASAN
-784 SDANI
+784 AGVGNL

-810 ADDENSTNVTYV
+810 ADDENSTNATYV

-827 GSRQLIIGSGT
+827 GSRQLVIGSGT

-850 TIENNAEVGGDL
+850 SIENNAEVGGDL

-885 DKEIN
+885 DKEIT

-903 TNGSNTISNV
+903 TNGSNTISAV
-913 FPTSELIPGL
+913 FPTAELIPGL

-929 AGISVPI
+929 AGISVPG

-945 NVITLSNSVTGAG
+945 DIITLSNSVTGAG
-958 NATFTTQGADDSSAN
+958 TATFTTQGADNSSADQ
-973 GGGIRLKGDTDKR
+973 GGIRLKGTTDKR
-986 IFYDNSRTD
+986 IYYDNSRAD

-1002 NLELGFNKKFVIN
+1002 NLELAFGKKLVIN
-1015 NQLVLDTTTLG
+1015 NQLALSTTTLG
-1026 GTVLNSS
+1026 STVVNSS
-1033 LTSVGTLNGL
+1033 LTSVGTLTGL
-1043 AVDGAISLGGVV
+1043 TVDGAISLGGVV

-1097 FTGVGLS
+1097 FTGVGLT

>member
-1 MADRFPL
+1 MRA
-8 IVNEVSR
+8 
-15 KIEEIVAGDK
+15 
-25 LELTGNGIII
+25 
-35 SGDAGAGKYLKSDGS
+35 
-50 TVFWEAPGDVYLDQ
+50 
-64 SQTVTNKTFESCVI
+64 
-78 NGNVNTI
+78 
-85 ANIPNTAL
+85 
-93 VNSGITING
+93 
-102 ATIALGGV
+102 
-110 ITTPNDDT
+110 
-118 KFSISAIDGIDAT
+118 
-131 EKNIRLTGTDGTT
+131 
-144 TSDVIL
+144 
-150 KQGTNVTLTR
+150 
-160 NQNEI
+160 
-165 VITSS
+165 
-170 YVDTDTITSIQAA
+170 
-183 SGGAAQTGIIS
+183 
-194 IAGTGSTTVSQDIST
+194 
-209 KTITINSSYVDT
+209 
-221 VTRLRSG
+221 G

-239 FLQGGATTLAQSVDG
+239 FLQGGATTLAQAVDG
-254 NGDPTITI
+254 NGDPTITV
-262 SSSDTVTRIK
+262 SSTDTVTRIK
-272 GGGTGTLTS
+272 GGGAGTLTS
-281 GDITISGG
+281 GDITITGG
-289 TNTTVSQAGSTVTI
+289 TNTTVSQSGTIVTV
-303 DSTDTNTVTKVA
+303 DSTDTNTVTQLA
-315 ANSEPLGSGD
+315 ANSEALNSGD

-374 LKNGGNLTGNTL
+374 LKNGANLTGNTL

-394 QLANSLIS
+394 QLANSLVS
-402 DNGSAVTVGGDLVV
+402 DNGSAVTIGGDLVV

-436 LRKGN
+436 LRKGQ

-450 QVNRTTDAQGSVITY
+450 QVNRTTDSQGSVITY
-465 QALQWYESGGYW
+465 NALQWYESGAYW
-477 RAWDGSVEKRFVTEN
+477 RSWDGSVEKRFVTET

-501 LSSPILSAPT
+501 LSAPILSSPT

-529 SATLDLAANKTL
+529 SAVLDIAADKTL
-541 DVNRDLVL
+541 DVNRDIVL
-549 TSDDNANAVNI
+549 TSDDNANAVNV
-560 NFRNGGDVAF
+560 NFRNGGDVAY

-582 STQLRGLIS
+582 STQVRGLIS
-591 DTTGTSKLVFQTSPF
+591 DTTGTGKLVFQTSPF
-606 IETSIQTGSSTFGL
+606 IETAIQTGSATFGL

-629 FAGAATA
+629 FAGAATT
-636 INIGSSTG
+636 INIGASTG
-644 TTTIAHDTV
+644 TTTIAHDVV
-653 LSKDLTVGT
+653 LSKDLTVGG
-662 TSSDTIL
+662 TSADTIL

-684 GLATDPIRV
+684 GTATDPMRI
-693 GRGNGAVAS
+693 GRGNGAVSS

-713 ASSAAFNTAFGFE
+713 ASSAAFNTGFGFE
-726 SLFTANSGSS
+726 TLFTANSGSR

-748 GTGDDNTAVGSNSML
+748 GTGDDNVAVGSNAML

-772 ALGCQSLASATE
+772 AIGCQSFASAN
-784 SDANI
+784 AGVGNL

-810 ADDENSTNVTYV
+810 ADDENSTNATYV

-827 GSRQLIIGSGT
+827 GSRQLVIGSGT
-838 VAWIRGDSTGKV
+838 VAWVRGDSTGKV

-885 DKEIN
+885 DKEIT

-903 TNGSNTISNV
+903 TNGSNTISAV
-913 FPTSELIPGL
+913 FPTAELIPGL

-929 AGISVPI
+929 AGISVPG

-945 NVITLSNSVTGAG
+945 DIITLSNSVTGAG
-958 NATFTTQGADDSSAN
+958 TATFTTQGADNSSADQ
-973 GGGIRLKGDTDKR
+973 GGIRLKGTTDKR
-986 IFYDNSRTD
+986 IYYDNSRAD

-1002 NLELGFNKKFVIN
+1002 NLELAFGKKLVIN
-1015 NQLVLDTTTLG
+1015 NQLALSTTTLG
-1026 GTVLNSS
+1026 STIVNSS

-1043 AVDGAISLGGVV
+1043 TVDGAVSLGGVV

-1097 FTGVGLS
+1097 FTGVGLT

>member
-50 TVFWEAPGDVYLDQ
+50 TVFWESPGDVYLTQ
-64 SQTVTNKTFESCVI
+64 SQTVTNKTFEQCVI
-78 NGNVNTI
+78 NGNDNTV
-85 ANIPNTAL
+85 ANLPNTAL

-110 ITTPNDDT
+110 VTTPNDDT
-118 KFSISAIDGIDAT
+118 KFSLSAVDGIDAT
-131 EKNIRLTGTDGTT
+131 EKNIRITGTDSSS
-144 TSDVIL
+144 SDVIL
-150 KQGTNVTLTR
+150 KQGNNVTLTR
-160 NQNEI
+160 NSNEI

-170 YVDTDTITSIQAA
+170 YVDTDTVTSIQAA
-183 SGGAAQTGIIS
+183 SGGAAQTGVIS
-194 IAGTGSTTVSQDIST
+194 IAGTGSTIVSQDTST

-221 VTRLRSG
+221 VTRLRAG

-254 NGDPTITI
+254 NGDPTITV
-262 SSSDTVTRIK
+262 SSTDTVTRIK
-272 GGGTGTLTS
+272 GGGAGTLTS
-281 GDITISGG
+281 GDITITGG
-289 TNTTVSQAGSTVTI
+289 ANTTVSQAGTTVTVE
-303 DSTDTNTVTKVA
+303 STDTNTVTQVA
-315 ANSEPLGSGD
+315 ANSEALNSGD
-325 FRIIP
+325 FRILP

-363 LGVQKVGNDFR
+363 LGIQKSNNDFR

-394 QLANSLIS
+394 QLANSLVS
-402 DNGSAVTVGGDLVV
+402 DNGSAVTIGGDLVV

-436 LRKGN
+436 LRKGQ

-450 QVNRTTDAQGSVITY
+450 QVNRTTDTQGSVITY
-465 QALQWYESGGYW
+465 NALQWYESGAYW
-477 RAWDGSVEKRFVTEN
+477 RSWDGSVEKRFVTET

-529 SATLDLAANKTL
+529 SAVLDIAANKTL
-541 DVNRDLVL
+541 DVNRDIVL
-549 TSDDNANAVNI
+549 TSDDNANAVNV
-560 NFRNGGDVAF
+560 NFRNGGDVAY

-582 STQLRGLIS
+582 STQVRGLVS
-591 DTTGTSKLVFQTSPF
+591 DTTGTGKLVFQTSPF
-606 IETSIQTGSSTFGL
+606 IETAIQTGSATFGL

-636 INIGSSTG
+636 INIGASTG
-644 TTTIAHDTV
+644 TTTIAHDVV
-653 LSKDLTVGT
+653 LSKDLTVGA
-662 TSSDTIL
+662 TSADTVL

-684 GLATDPIRV
+684 GTSNDPMRI
-693 GRGNGAVAS
+693 GRGNGATAS

-713 ASSAAFNTAFGFE
+713 AGSAAFNTGFGFE
-726 SLFTANSGSS
+726 TLFTANSGSR

-748 GTGDDNTAVGSNSML
+748 GTGDDNVAVGSNSML

-772 ALGCQSLASATE
+772 AIGCQSFASAN
-784 SDANI
+784 AGVGNL

-810 ADDENSTNVTYV
+810 ADDENSTNATYV

-827 GSRQLIIGSGT
+827 GSRQLVIGSGT

-850 TIENNAEVGGDL
+850 SIENNAEVGGDL

-885 DKEIN
+885 DKEIT

-903 TNGSNTISNV
+903 TNGSNTISAV
-913 FPTSELIPGL
+913 FPTAELIPGL

-929 AGISVPI
+929 AGISVPG

-945 NVITLSNSVTGAG
+945 DIITLSNSVTGAG
-958 NATFTTQGADDSSAN
+958 TATFTTQGADNSSADQ
-973 GGGIRLKGDTDKR
+973 GGIRLKGTTDKR
-986 IFYDNSRTD
+986 IYYDNSRAD

-1002 NLELGFNKKFVIN
+1002 NLELAFGKKLVIN
-1015 NQLVLDTTTLG
+1015 NQLALSTTTLG
-1026 GTVLNSS
+1026 STVVNSS
-1033 LTSVGTLNGL
+1033 LTSVGTLTGL
-1043 AVDGAISLGGVV
+1043 TVDGAISLGGVV

-1097 FTGVGLS
+1097 FTGVGLT

>member
-50 TVFWEAPGDVYLDQ
+50 TVFWESPGDVYLTQ
-64 SQTVTNKTFESCVI
+64 SQTVTNKTFEQCVI
-78 NGNVNTI
+78 NGNDNTV
-85 ANIPNTAL
+85 ANLPNTAL

-118 KFSISAIDGIDAT
+118 KFSLSAVDGIDAT
-131 EKNIRLTGTDGTT
+131 EKNIRITGTDSSS
-144 TSDVIL
+144 SDVIL
-150 KQGTNVTLTR
+150 KQGNNVTLTR
-160 NQNEI
+160 NSNEI

-170 YVDTDTITSIQAA
+170 YVDTDTVTSIQAA
-183 SGGAAQTGIIS
+183 SGGAAQTGVIS
-194 IAGTGSTTVSQDIST
+194 IAGTGSTIVSQDTST

-221 VTRLRSG
+221 ITRLRAG

-254 NGDPTITI
+254 NGDPTITV
-262 SSSDTVTRIK
+262 SSTDTVTRIK
-272 GGGTGTLTS
+272 GGGAGTLTS
-281 GDITISGG
+281 GDITITGG
-289 TNTTVSQAGSTVTI
+289 ANTTVSQAGTTVTVE
-303 DSTDTNTVTKVA
+303 STDTNTVTQVA
-315 ANSEPLGSGD
+315 ANSEALNSGD
-325 FRIIP
+325 FRILP

-363 LGVQKVGNDFR
+363 LGIQKSNNDFR

-394 QLANSLIS
+394 QLANSLVS
-402 DNGSAVTVGGDLVV
+402 DNGSAVTIGGDLVV

-436 LRKGN
+436 LRKGQ

-450 QVNRTTDAQGSVITY
+450 QVNRTTDTQGSVITY
-465 QALQWYESGGYW
+465 NALQWYESGAYW
-477 RAWDGSVEKRFVTEN
+477 RSWDGSVEKRFVTET

-529 SATLDLAANKTL
+529 SAVLDIAADKTL
-541 DVNRDLVL
+541 DVNRDIVL
-549 TSDDNANAVNI
+549 TSDDNANAVNV
-560 NFRNGGDVAF
+560 NFRNGGDVAY

-582 STQLRGLIS
+582 STQVRGLVS
-591 DTTGTSKLVFQTSPF
+591 DTTGTGKLVFQTSPF
-606 IETSIQTGSSTFGL
+606 IETAIQTGSATFGL

-636 INIGSSTG
+636 INIGASTG
-644 TTTIAHDTV
+644 TTTIAHDVV
-653 LSKDLTVGT
+653 LSKDLTVGA
-662 TSSDTIL
+662 TSADTVL

-684 GLATDPIRV
+684 GTSNDPMRI
-693 GRGNGAVAS
+693 GRGNGATAS

-713 ASSAAFNTAFGFE
+713 AGSAAFNTGFGFE
-726 SLFTANSGSS
+726 TLFTANSGSR

-748 GTGDDNTAVGSNSML
+748 GTGDDNVAVGSNSML

-772 ALGCQSLASATE
+772 AIGCQSFASAN
-784 SDANI
+784 AGVGNL

-810 ADDENSTNVTYV
+810 ADDENSTNATYV

-827 GSRQLIIGSGT
+827 GSRQLVIGSGT

-850 TIENNAEVGGDL
+850 SIENNAEVGGDL

-885 DKEIN
+885 DKEIT

-903 TNGSNTISNV
+903 TNGSNTISAV
-913 FPTSELIPGL
+913 FPTAELIPGL
-923 EVVSST
+923 EVISST
-929 AGISVPI
+929 AGISVPG

-945 NVITLSNSVTGAG
+945 DIITLSNSVTGAG
-958 NATFTTQGADDSSAN
+958 TATFTTQGADNSSADQ
-973 GGGIRLKGDTDKR
+973 GGIRLKGTTDKR
-986 IFYDNSRTD
+986 IYYDNSRAD

-1002 NLELGFNKKFVIN
+1002 NLELAFGKKLVIN
-1015 NQLVLDTTTLG
+1015 NQLALSTTTLG
-1026 GTVLNSS
+1026 STVVNSS
-1033 LTSVGTLNGL
+1033 LTSVGTLTGL
-1043 AVDGAISLGGVV
+1043 TVDGSISLGGVV

-1097 FTGVGLS
+1097 FTGVGLT

>member
-50 TVFWEAPGDVYLDQ
+50 TVFWESPGDVYLTQ
-64 SQTVTNKTFESCVI
+64 SQTVTNKTFEQCVI
-78 NGNVNTI
+78 NGNDNTV
-85 ANIPNTAL
+85 ANLPNTAL

-118 KFSISAIDGIDAT
+118 KFSLSAVDGIDAT
-131 EKNIRLTGTDGTT
+131 EKNIRITGTDSSS
-144 TSDVIL
+144 SDVIL
-150 KQGTNVTLTR
+150 KQGNNVTLTR
-160 NQNEI
+160 NSNEI

-170 YVDTDTITSIQAA
+170 YVDTDTVTSIQAA
-183 SGGAAQTGIIS
+183 SGGAAQTGVIS
-194 IAGTGSTTVSQDIST
+194 IAGTGSTIVSQDTST

-221 VTRLRSG
+221 ITRLRAG

-254 NGDPTITI
+254 NGDPTITV
-262 SSSDTVTRIK
+262 SSTDTVTRIK
-272 GGGTGTLTS
+272 GGGAGTLTS
-281 GDITISGG
+281 GDITITGG
-289 TNTTVSQAGSTVTI
+289 ANTTVSQAGTTVTVE
-303 DSTDTNTVTKVA
+303 STDTNTVTQVA
-315 ANSEPLGSGD
+315 ANSEALNSGD
-325 FRIIP
+325 FRILP

-363 LGVQKVGNDFR
+363 LGIQKSNNDFR

-394 QLANSLIS
+394 QLANSLVS
-402 DNGSAVTVGGDLVV
+402 DNGSAVTIGGDLVV

-436 LRKGN
+436 LRKGQ

-450 QVNRTTDAQGSVITY
+450 QVNRTTDTQGSVITY
-465 QALQWYESGGYW
+465 NALQWYESGAYW
-477 RAWDGSVEKRFVTEN
+477 RSWDGSVEKRFVTET

-529 SATLDLAANKTL
+529 SAVLDIAANKTL
-541 DVNRDLVL
+541 DVNRDIVL
-549 TSDDNANAVNI
+549 TSDDNANAVNV
-560 NFRNGGDVAF
+560 NFRNGGDVAY

-582 STQLRGLIS
+582 STQVRGLVS
-591 DTTGTSKLVFQTSPF
+591 DTTGTGKLVFQTSPF
-606 IETSIQTGSSTFGL
+606 IETAIQTGSATFGL

-636 INIGSSTG
+636 INIGASTG
-644 TTTIAHDTV
+644 TTTIAHDVV
-653 LSKDLTVGT
+653 LSKDLTVGA
-662 TSSDTIL
+662 TSADTVL

-684 GLATDPIRV
+684 GTSNDPMRI
-693 GRGNGAVAS
+693 GRGNGATAS

-713 ASSAAFNTAFGFE
+713 AGSAAFNTGFGFE
-726 SLFTANSGSS
+726 TLFTANSGSR

-748 GTGDDNTAVGSNSML
+748 GTGDDNVAVGSNSML

-772 ALGCQSLASATE
+772 AIGCQSFASAN
-784 SDANI
+784 AGVGNL

-810 ADDENSTNVTYV
+810 ADDENSTNATYV

-827 GSRQLIIGSGT
+827 GSRQLVIGSGT

-850 TIENNAEVGGDL
+850 SIENNAEVGGDL

-885 DKEIN
+885 DKEIT

-903 TNGSNTISNV
+903 TNGSNTISAV
-913 FPTSELIPGL
+913 FPTAELIPGL

-929 AGISVPI
+929 AGISVPG

-945 NVITLSNSVTGAG
+945 DIITLSNSVTGAG
-958 NATFTTQGADDSSAN
+958 TATFTTQGADNSSADQ
-973 GGGIRLKGDTDKR
+973 GGIRLKGTTDKR
-986 IFYDNSRTD
+986 IYYDNSRAD

-1002 NLELGFNKKFVIN
+1002 NLELAFNKKLVIN
-1015 NQLVLDTTTLG
+1015 NQLALSTTTLG
-1026 GTVLNSS
+1026 STVVNSS
-1033 LTSVGTLNGL
+1033 LTSVGTLTGL
-1043 AVDGAISLGGVV
+1043 TVDGAISLGGVV

-1097 FTGVGLS
+1097 FTGVGLT

>member
-50 TVFWEAPGDVYLDQ
+50 TVFWESPGDVYLTQ
-64 SQTVTNKTFESCVI
+64 SQTVTNKTFEQCVI
-78 NGNVNTI
+78 NGNDNTV
-85 ANIPNTAL
+85 ANLPNTAL

-110 ITTPNDDT
+110 VTTPNDDT
-118 KFSISAIDGIDAT
+118 KFSLSAVDGIDAT
-131 EKNIRLTGTDGTT
+131 EKNIRITGTDSSS
-144 TSDVIL
+144 SDVIL
-150 KQGTNVTLTR
+150 KQGNNVTLTR

-170 YVDTDTITSIQAA
+170 YVDTDTVTSIQAA
-183 SGGAAQTGIIS
+183 SGGAAQTGVIS
-194 IAGTGSTTVSQDIST
+194 IAGTGSTIVSQDTST

-221 VTRLRSG
+221 ITRLRAG

-254 NGDPTITI
+254 NGDPTITV
-262 SSSDTVTRIK
+262 SSTDTVTRIK
-272 GGGTGTLTS
+272 GGGAGTLTS
-281 GDITISGG
+281 GDITITGG
-289 TNTTVSQAGSTVTI
+289 TNTTVSQAGTTVTVE
-303 DSTDTNTVTKVA
+303 STDTNTVTQVA
-315 ANSEPLGSGD
+315 ANSEALNSGD
-325 FRIIP
+325 FRILP

-363 LGVQKVGNDFR
+363 LGIQKSNNDFR

-394 QLANSLIS
+394 QLANSLVS
-402 DNGSAVTVGGDLVV
+402 DNGSAVTIGGDLVV

-436 LRKGN
+436 LRKGQ

-450 QVNRTTDAQGSVITY
+450 QVNRTTDTQGSVITY
-465 QALQWYESGGYW
+465 NALQWYESGAYW
-477 RAWDGSVEKRFVTEN
+477 RSWDGSVEKRFVTET

-529 SATLDLAANKTL
+529 SAVLDIAADKTL
-541 DVNRDLVL
+541 DVNRDIVL
-549 TSDDNANAVNI
+549 TSDDNANAVNV
-560 NFRNGGDVAF
+560 NFRNGGDVAY

-582 STQLRGLIS
+582 STQVRGLVS
-591 DTTGTSKLVFQTSPF
+591 DTTGTGKLVFQTSPF
-606 IETSIQTGSSTFGL
+606 IETAIQTGSATFGL

-636 INIGSSTG
+636 INIGASTG
-644 TTTIAHDTV
+644 TTTIAHDVV
-653 LSKDLTVGT
+653 LEKDLTVGA
-662 TSSDTIL
+662 TSADTIL

-684 GLATDPIRV
+684 GTSNDPMRI
-693 GRGNGAVAS
+693 GRGNGAIAS

-713 ASSAAFNTAFGFE
+713 AGSAAFNTGFGFE
-726 SLFTANSGSS
+726 TLFTANSGSR

-748 GTGDDNTAVGSNSML
+748 GTGDDNVAVGSNSML

-772 ALGCQSLASATE
+772 AIGCQSFASAN
-784 SDANI
+784 AGVGNL

-810 ADDENSTNVTYV
+810 ADDENSTNATYV

-827 GSRQLIIGSGT
+827 GSRQLVIGSGT

-885 DKEIN
+885 DKEIT

-903 TNGSNTISNV
+903 TNGSNTISAV
-913 FPTSELIPGL
+913 FPTAELIPGL

-929 AGISVPI
+929 AGISVPG

-945 NVITLSNSVTGAG
+945 DIITLSNSVTGAG
-958 NATFTTQGADDSSAN
+958 TATFTTQGADNSSADQ
-973 GGGIRLKGDTDKR
+973 GGIRLKGTTDKR
-986 IFYDNSRTD
+986 IYYDNSRAD

-1002 NLELGFNKKFVIN
+1002 NLELAFNKKLVIN
-1015 NQLVLDTTTLG
+1015 NQLALSTTTLG
-1026 GTVLNSS
+1026 STVVNSS
-1033 LTSVGTLNGL
+1033 LTSVGTLTGL
-1043 AVDGAISLGGVV
+1043 TVDGAISLGGVV

-1097 FTGVGLS
+1097 FTGVGLT